1 MTDANEITHALRL
14 WFQPGDVFEVR
25 VLDAISADYR
35 REHIESGYFDY
46 EHISAVPEAL
56 KRLLSFRGV
65 YVTVNPVN
73 PDLLARAVN
82 RLRPAGR
89 NPTTA
94 DTDIVRRRW
103 LLIDCDPR
111 RASGV
116 SSSNAEHDFALAKAR
131 EIRDGLSSLGWA
143 DPIMTDS
150 GNGAQLMYRID
161 LPADDGELVRR
172 VIGEIAKAS
181 SEQVAIDTSVHNP
194 ARIWRLPGTM
204 NCKGD
209 SIPERPHRMARIL
222 EEPQDIVPVS
232 RKQMQDIVSYQ
243 SEDTQTDVPDD
254 EWKHTMPAFD
264 LDSWIAQYCPEL
276 GSPQP
281 WKGGRK
287 WIFPVCPFNE
297 AHTNKSAVLIQ
308 EPSGAVAFKCH
319 HNGCSGND
327 WRALRELREPGCYD
341 RREEAS
347 SDVDLSGILKRKP
360 EVEIVL
366 PPEPEIFRPWR
377 EISSSDIREMLK
389 GTYLGELTSI
399 YSCVTRPPLPV
410 EASLLKAIVTVACCL
425 TGEASVEELQRRN
438 GTLGGLR
445 LIGADRAKLK
455 INTAGGQVCNVY
467 AMLVANS
474 ASGKDIGNLIGKFA
488 RMNNPSIRLT
498 DGDPVM
504 PDWNLGTSAS
514 AEGLA
519 KVLTRKPN
527 GLLVISEMANWLDP
541 HHWQNK
547 ATSFLTEAF
556 GQGYYDQNF
565 SDRGRCVSSRSVDY
579 CCPNIIANIQPR
591 VFGELADIQNI
602 YTGFLGRF
610 IFAVMPEFYGNPA
623 RFDSADLL
631 EQMRVIVDIFLR
643 KKGVVEVEEEYADE
657 IQKVF
662 LGKCDPK
669 LNPSWRRLCCEYYPR
684 FMVMLSVN
692 HGIKSQ
698 GESVIITDEA
708 KSKARML
715 TLWFFAQAEK
725 VLGDIMDCDSRSREM
740 EQKLK
745 RIFEIIRDQDRGDG
759 VLTSTISHCA
769 SGSGTTSSDRCKL
782 LAELIERGWISQ
794 ENNRFMVLNPPPGM
808 GKTKLRKK

>member
-1 MTDANEITHALRL
+1 MTDANEIIHALRL
-14 WFQPGDVFEVR
+14 WFQAGDVFEVR
-25 VLDAISADYR
+25 VLDAVSADYR

-116 SSSNAEHDFALAKAR
+116 SSSNAEHESALAKAR
-131 EIRDGLSSLGWA
+131 EIRDGLSSLGWP

-222 EEPQDIVPVS
+222 DEPQDIVSVS
-232 RKQMQDIVSYQ
+232 REQMQDIVSYQ

-341 RREEAS
+341 RREEVS
-347 SDVDLSGILKRKP
+347 SDVDLSGILKPNRIEKQEKEAPLFPNPGPVPDKLLSIPGFIDDVVKLSMQSAPYPNRVLSFTGALALLAFLVGRKVQDKRDNRSNIYLIALADSGTGKDHP
-360 EVEIVL
+360 RKVNFNIAFRAGVAGAIGDAFASGEGLEDAL
-366 PPEPEIFRPWR
+366 FMHPSMLFQADEFDCIFNT
-377 EISSSDIREMLK
+377 LK
-389 GTYLGELTSI
+389 YSKDNRAESI
-399 YSCVTRPPLPV
+399 N
-410 EASLLKAIVTVACCL
+410 EKLLK
-425 TGEASVEELQRRN
+425 
-438 GTLGGLR
+438 
-445 LIGADRAKLK
+445 
-455 INTAGGQVCNVY
+455 
-467 AMLVANS
+467 
-474 ASGKDIGNLIGKFA
+474 
-488 RMNNPSIRLT
+488 
-498 DGDPVM
+498 
-504 PDWNLGTSAS
+504 
-514 AEGLA
+514 
-519 KVLTRKPN
+519 
-527 GLLVISEMANWLDP
+527 
-541 HHWQNK
+541 
-547 ATSFLTEAF
+547 
-556 GQGYYDQNF
+556 
-565 SDRGRCVSSRSVDY
+565 
-579 CCPNIIANIQPR
+579 
-591 VFGELADIQNI
+591 
-602 YTGFLGRF
+602 
-610 IFAVMPEFYGNPA
+610 FYGASNTIYP
-623 RFDSADLL
+623 
-631 EQMRVIVDIFLR
+631 LR
-643 KKGVVEVEEEYADE
+643 KKASAKKKDGTVHEIAHIVNPNLVLLGTAIPQYFYESLSRRVLENGLVARCIIVEAGKRGEAGNPQPITPSDSLIRAATYLANLDVNGNLTNEYPKPLIITETPEATAALREVQQECDRRYNFYE
-657 IQKVF
+657 AQNEGAAKALWARAHEKV
-662 LGKCDPK
+662 CK
-669 LNPSWRRLCCEYYPR
+669 LA
-684 FMVMLSVN
+684 ML
-692 HGIKSQ
+692 HGIS
-698 GESVIITDEA
+698 SNVYNPLITD
-708 KSKARML
+708 KSVKWAWKFIDHLTQRML
-715 TLWFFAQAEK
+715 YMADRYVYENIFDEK
-725 VLGDIMDCDSRSREM
+725 CQRAIR
-740 EQKLK
+740 KLQEHGG
-745 RIFEIIRDQDRGDG
+745 R
-759 VLTSTISHCA
+759 LSH
-769 SGSGTTSSDRCKL
+769 SKL
-782 LAELIERGWISQ
+782 LRLLHESADSMKKIAETLQ
-794 ENNRFMVLNPPPGM
+794 EKGTVQVEYDSSVRPAAKIYRLVE
-808 GKTKLRKK
+808 

>member
-1 MTDANEITHALRL
+1 MTDANEIIHALRL
-14 WFQPGDVFEVR
+14 WFQAGDVFEVR
-25 VLDAISADYR
+25 VLDAVSADYR

-116 SSSNAEHDFALAKAR
+116 SSSNAEHESALAKAR
-131 EIRDGLSSLGWA
+131 EIRDGLSSLGWP

-150 GNGAQLMYRID
+150 GNGAQLMYRIE

-222 EEPQDIVPVS
+222 EEPQDIVSVS
-232 RKQMQDIVSYQ
+232 LKQMQDIVSYQ
-243 SEDTQTDVPDD
+243 NKDPQTDVPDD

-341 RREEAS
+341 RREEAN
-347 SDVDLSGILKRKP
+347 SDVDLSGILKPNRIEKQEKEAPLFPNPGPVPDKLLSIPGFIDDVVKLSMQSAPYPNRVLSFTGALALLAFLVGRKVQDKRDNRSNIYLIALADSGTGKDHP
-360 EVEIVL
+360 RKVNFNIAFRAGVAGAIGDAFASGEGLEDAL
-366 PPEPEIFRPWR
+366 FMHPSMLFQADEFDCIFNT
-377 EISSSDIREMLK
+377 LK
-389 GTYLGELTSI
+389 YSKDNRAESI
-399 YSCVTRPPLPV
+399 N
-410 EASLLKAIVTVACCL
+410 EKLLK
-425 TGEASVEELQRRN
+425 
-438 GTLGGLR
+438 
-445 LIGADRAKLK
+445 
-455 INTAGGQVCNVY
+455 
-467 AMLVANS
+467 
-474 ASGKDIGNLIGKFA
+474 
-488 RMNNPSIRLT
+488 
-498 DGDPVM
+498 
-504 PDWNLGTSAS
+504 
-514 AEGLA
+514 
-519 KVLTRKPN
+519 
-527 GLLVISEMANWLDP
+527 
-541 HHWQNK
+541 
-547 ATSFLTEAF
+547 
-556 GQGYYDQNF
+556 
-565 SDRGRCVSSRSVDY
+565 
-579 CCPNIIANIQPR
+579 
-591 VFGELADIQNI
+591 
-602 YTGFLGRF
+602 
-610 IFAVMPEFYGNPA
+610 FYGASNTIYP
-623 RFDSADLL
+623 
-631 EQMRVIVDIFLR
+631 LR
-643 KKGVVEVEEEYADE
+643 KKASAKKKDGTVHEIAHIVNPNLVLLGTAIPQYFYESLSRRVLENGLVARCIIVEAGKRGEAGNPQPITPSDSLIRAATYLANLDVNGNLTNEYPKPLIITETPEATAALREVQQECDRRYNFYEAQNEGAAKALWARAHEKVCKLAMLHGISGNVYNPLITDKSVKWAWKFIDHLTRRMLYMADSYVYENVFDEKCQKVIRMLREHGGRIKHAKLLNRFHDSLDNLKKVVETLME
-657 IQKVF
+657 Q
-662 LGKCDPK
+662 
-669 LNPSWRRLCCEYYPR
+669 
-684 FMVMLSVN
+684 
-692 HGIKSQ
+692 GI
-698 GESVIITDEA
+698 
-708 KSKARML
+708 L
-715 TLWFFAQAEK
+715 TY
-725 VLGDIMDCDSRSREM
+725 EM
-740 EQKLK
+740 EATKTRPSK
-745 RIFEIIRDQDRGDG
+745 VY
-759 VLTSTISHCA
+759 VL
-769 SGSGTTSSDRCKL
+769 L
-782 LAELIERGWISQ
+782 E
-794 ENNRFMVLNPPPGM
+794 
-808 GKTKLRKK
+808 

>member
-1 MTDANEITHALRL
+1 MTDANEIIHALRL
-14 WFQPGDVFEVR
+14 WFQAGDVFEVR
-25 VLDAISADYR
+25 VLDAVSADYR

-116 SSSNAEHDFALAKAR
+116 SSSNAEHESALAKAR

-161 LPADDGELVRR
+161 LPADDDELVRR
-172 VIGEIAKAS
+172 VIDEIAKAS

-222 EEPQDIVPVS
+222 EEPQDIVLVS
-232 RKQMQDIVSYQ
+232 REQMQDIVSHQ
-243 SEDTQTDVPDD
+243 SEDTQTDLPDD

-264 LDSWIAQYCPEL
+264 LDSWITQYCPEL

-341 RREEAS
+341 RREEAN
-347 SDVDLSGILKRKP
+347 SDVDLSGILKPNRIEKQEKEAPLFPNPGPVPDKLLSIPGFIDDVVKLSMQSAPYPNRVLSFTGALALLAFLVGRKVQDKRDNRSNIYLIALADSGTGKDHP
-360 EVEIVL
+360 RKVNFNIAFRAGVAGAIGDAFASGEGLEDAL
-366 PPEPEIFRPWR
+366 FMHPSMLFQADEFDCIFNT
-377 EISSSDIREMLK
+377 LK
-389 GTYLGELTSI
+389 YSKDNRAESI
-399 YSCVTRPPLPV
+399 N
-410 EASLLKAIVTVACCL
+410 EKLLK
-425 TGEASVEELQRRN
+425 
-438 GTLGGLR
+438 
-445 LIGADRAKLK
+445 
-455 INTAGGQVCNVY
+455 
-467 AMLVANS
+467 
-474 ASGKDIGNLIGKFA
+474 
-488 RMNNPSIRLT
+488 
-498 DGDPVM
+498 
-504 PDWNLGTSAS
+504 
-514 AEGLA
+514 
-519 KVLTRKPN
+519 
-527 GLLVISEMANWLDP
+527 
-541 HHWQNK
+541 
-547 ATSFLTEAF
+547 
-556 GQGYYDQNF
+556 
-565 SDRGRCVSSRSVDY
+565 
-579 CCPNIIANIQPR
+579 
-591 VFGELADIQNI
+591 
-602 YTGFLGRF
+602 
-610 IFAVMPEFYGNPA
+610 FYGASNTIYP
-623 RFDSADLL
+623 
-631 EQMRVIVDIFLR
+631 LR
-643 KKGVVEVEEEYADE
+643 KKASAKKKDGTVHEIAHIVNPNLVLLGTAIPQYFYESLSRRVLENGLVARCIIVEAGKRGEAGNPQPITPSDSLIRAATYLANLDVNGNLTNEYPKPLIITETPEATAALREVQQECDRRYNFYEAQNEGAAKALWARAHEKVCKLAMLHGISGNVYNPLITDKSVKWAWKFIDHLTRRMLYMADSYVYENVFDEKCQKVIRMLREHGGRIKHAKLLNRFHDSLDNLKKVVETLME
-657 IQKVF
+657 Q
-662 LGKCDPK
+662 
-669 LNPSWRRLCCEYYPR
+669 
-684 FMVMLSVN
+684 
-692 HGIKSQ
+692 GI
-698 GESVIITDEA
+698 
-708 KSKARML
+708 L
-715 TLWFFAQAEK
+715 TY
-725 VLGDIMDCDSRSREM
+725 EM
-740 EQKLK
+740 EATKTRPSK
-745 RIFEIIRDQDRGDG
+745 VY
-759 VLTSTISHCA
+759 VL
-769 SGSGTTSSDRCKL
+769 L
-782 LAELIERGWISQ
+782 E
-794 ENNRFMVLNPPPGM
+794 
-808 GKTKLRKK
+808 

>member
-14 WFQPGDVFEVR
+14 WFQAGDVFEVR
-25 VLDAISADYR
+25 VLDAVSADYR

-116 SSSNAEHDFALAKAR
+116 SSSNSEHESALAKAR
-131 EIRDGLSSLGWA
+131 EIRDGLSSLGWP

-232 RKQMQDIVSYQ
+232 LKQMQDIVSHQ

-341 RREEAS
+341 RREEAN
-347 SDVDLSGILKRKP
+347 SDVDLSGILKPNRIEKQEKEAPLFPNPGPVPDKLLSIPGFIDDVVKLSMQSAPYPNRVLSFTGALALLAFLVGRKVQDKRDNRSNIYLIALADSGTGKDHP
-360 EVEIVL
+360 RKVNFNIAFRAGVAGAIGDAFASGEGLEDAL
-366 PPEPEIFRPWR
+366 FMHPSMLFQADEFDCIFNT
-377 EISSSDIREMLK
+377 LK
-389 GTYLGELTSI
+389 YSKDNRAESI
-399 YSCVTRPPLPV
+399 N
-410 EASLLKAIVTVACCL
+410 EKLLK
-425 TGEASVEELQRRN
+425 
-438 GTLGGLR
+438 
-445 LIGADRAKLK
+445 
-455 INTAGGQVCNVY
+455 
-467 AMLVANS
+467 
-474 ASGKDIGNLIGKFA
+474 
-488 RMNNPSIRLT
+488 
-498 DGDPVM
+498 
-504 PDWNLGTSAS
+504 
-514 AEGLA
+514 
-519 KVLTRKPN
+519 
-527 GLLVISEMANWLDP
+527 
-541 HHWQNK
+541 
-547 ATSFLTEAF
+547 
-556 GQGYYDQNF
+556 
-565 SDRGRCVSSRSVDY
+565 
-579 CCPNIIANIQPR
+579 
-591 VFGELADIQNI
+591 
-602 YTGFLGRF
+602 
-610 IFAVMPEFYGNPA
+610 FYGASNTIYP
-623 RFDSADLL
+623 
-631 EQMRVIVDIFLR
+631 LR
-643 KKGVVEVEEEYADE
+643 KKASAKKKDGTVHEIAHIVNPNLVLLGTAIPQYFYESLSRRVLENGLVARCIIVEAGKRGEAGNPQPITPSDSLIRAATYLANLDVNGNLTNEYPKPLIITETPEATAALREVQQECDRRYNFYEAQNEGAAKALWARAHEKVCKLAMLHGISGNVYNPLITEKSVRWAWKFIDHLTRRMLYMADSYVYENVFDEKCQKVIRMLREHGGRIKHAKLLNRFHDSLDNLKKVVETLME
-657 IQKVF
+657 Q
-662 LGKCDPK
+662 
-669 LNPSWRRLCCEYYPR
+669 
-684 FMVMLSVN
+684 
-692 HGIKSQ
+692 GI
-698 GESVIITDEA
+698 
-708 KSKARML
+708 L
-715 TLWFFAQAEK
+715 TY
-725 VLGDIMDCDSRSREM
+725 EM
-740 EQKLK
+740 EATKTRPSK
-745 RIFEIIRDQDRGDG
+745 VY
-759 VLTSTISHCA
+759 VL
-769 SGSGTTSSDRCKL
+769 L
-782 LAELIERGWISQ
+782 E
-794 ENNRFMVLNPPPGM
+794 
-808 GKTKLRKK
+808 

>member
-1 MTDANEITHALRL
+1 MTDANEIIHALRL
-14 WFQPGDVFEVR
+14 WFQAGDVFEVR
-25 VLDAISADYR
+25 VLDAVSADYR

-116 SSSNAEHDFALAKAR
+116 SSSNAEHESALAKAR
-131 EIRDGLSSLGWA
+131 EIRDGLSSLGWP

-209 SIPERPHRMARIL
+209 SIPERPHRMARSL
-222 EEPQDIVPVS
+222 DEPQDIVSVS
-232 RKQMQDIVSYQ
+232 REQMQDIVSYQ

-341 RREEAS
+341 RREEVS
-347 SDVDLSGILKRKP
+347 SDVDLSGILKPNRIEKQEKEAPLFPNPGPVPDKLLSIPGFIDDVVKLSMQSAPYPNRVLSFTGALALLAFLVGRKVQDKRDNRSNIYLIALADSGTGKDHP
-360 EVEIVL
+360 RKVNFNIAFRAGVAGAIGDAFASGEGLEDAL
-366 PPEPEIFRPWR
+366 FMHPSMLFQADEFDCIFNT
-377 EISSSDIREMLK
+377 LK
-389 GTYLGELTSI
+389 YSKDNRAESI
-399 YSCVTRPPLPV
+399 N
-410 EASLLKAIVTVACCL
+410 EKLLK
-425 TGEASVEELQRRN
+425 
-438 GTLGGLR
+438 
-445 LIGADRAKLK
+445 
-455 INTAGGQVCNVY
+455 
-467 AMLVANS
+467 
-474 ASGKDIGNLIGKFA
+474 
-488 RMNNPSIRLT
+488 
-498 DGDPVM
+498 
-504 PDWNLGTSAS
+504 
-514 AEGLA
+514 
-519 KVLTRKPN
+519 
-527 GLLVISEMANWLDP
+527 
-541 HHWQNK
+541 
-547 ATSFLTEAF
+547 
-556 GQGYYDQNF
+556 
-565 SDRGRCVSSRSVDY
+565 
-579 CCPNIIANIQPR
+579 
-591 VFGELADIQNI
+591 
-602 YTGFLGRF
+602 
-610 IFAVMPEFYGNPA
+610 FYGASNTIYP
-623 RFDSADLL
+623 
-631 EQMRVIVDIFLR
+631 LR
-643 KKGVVEVEEEYADE
+643 KKASAKKKDGTVHEIAHIVNPNLVLLGTAIPQYFYESLSRRVLENGLVARCIIVEAGKRGEAGNPQPITPSDSLIRAATYLANLDVNGNLTNEYPKPLIITETPEATAALREVQQECDRRYNFYE
-657 IQKVF
+657 AQNEGAAKALWARAHEKV
-662 LGKCDPK
+662 CK
-669 LNPSWRRLCCEYYPR
+669 LA
-684 FMVMLSVN
+684 ML
-692 HGIKSQ
+692 HGIS
-698 GESVIITDEA
+698 SNVYNPLITD
-708 KSKARML
+708 KSVKWAWKFIDHLTQRML
-715 TLWFFAQAEK
+715 YMADRYVYENIFDEK
-725 VLGDIMDCDSRSREM
+725 CQRAIR
-740 EQKLK
+740 KLQEHGG
-745 RIFEIIRDQDRGDG
+745 R
-759 VLTSTISHCA
+759 LSH
-769 SGSGTTSSDRCKL
+769 SKL
-782 LAELIERGWISQ
+782 LRLLHESADSMKKIAETLQ
-794 ENNRFMVLNPPPGM
+794 EKGTVQVEYDSSVRPAAKIYRLVE
-808 GKTKLRKK
+808 

>member
-14 WFQPGDVFEVR
+14 WFQAGDVFEVR
-25 VLDAISADYR
+25 VLDAVSADYR

-116 SSSNAEHDFALAKAR
+116 SSSNAEHESALAKAR
-131 EIRDGLSSLGWA
+131 EIRDGLSSLGWT

-222 EEPQDIVPVS
+222 DEPQDIVSVS
-232 RKQMQDIVSYQ
+232 REQMQDIVSYQ

-297 AHTNKSAVLIQ
+297 AHTNKSAVLIH

-347 SDVDLSGILKRKP
+347 SDVDLSGILKPNRIEKQEKEAPLFPNPGPVPDKLLSIPGFIDDVVKLSMQSAPYPNRVLSFTGALALLAFLVGRKVQDKRDNRSNIYLIALADSGTGKDHP
-360 EVEIVL
+360 RKVNFNIAFRAGVAGAIGDAFASGEGLEDAL
-366 PPEPEIFRPWR
+366 FMHPSMLFQADEFDCIFNT
-377 EISSSDIREMLK
+377 LK
-389 GTYLGELTSI
+389 YSKDNRAESI
-399 YSCVTRPPLPV
+399 N
-410 EASLLKAIVTVACCL
+410 EKLLK
-425 TGEASVEELQRRN
+425 
-438 GTLGGLR
+438 
-445 LIGADRAKLK
+445 
-455 INTAGGQVCNVY
+455 
-467 AMLVANS
+467 
-474 ASGKDIGNLIGKFA
+474 
-488 RMNNPSIRLT
+488 
-498 DGDPVM
+498 
-504 PDWNLGTSAS
+504 
-514 AEGLA
+514 
-519 KVLTRKPN
+519 
-527 GLLVISEMANWLDP
+527 
-541 HHWQNK
+541 
-547 ATSFLTEAF
+547 
-556 GQGYYDQNF
+556 
-565 SDRGRCVSSRSVDY
+565 
-579 CCPNIIANIQPR
+579 
-591 VFGELADIQNI
+591 
-602 YTGFLGRF
+602 
-610 IFAVMPEFYGNPA
+610 FYGASNTIYP
-623 RFDSADLL
+623 
-631 EQMRVIVDIFLR
+631 LR
-643 KKGVVEVEEEYADE
+643 KKASAKKKDGTVHEIAHIVNPNLVLLGTAIPQYFYESLSRRVLENGLVARCVIVEAGKRGEAGNPQPITPSDSLIRAATYLANLDVNGNLTNEYPKPLIITETPEATAALREVQLECDRRYNFYE
-657 IQKVF
+657 AQNEGAAKALWARAHEKV
-662 LGKCDPK
+662 CK
-669 LNPSWRRLCCEYYPR
+669 LA
-684 FMVMLSVN
+684 ML
-692 HGIKSQ
+692 HGISGNVYNPLITEKSVRWAWKFIDHLTQ
-698 GESVIITDEA
+698 
-708 KSKARML
+708 RML
-715 TLWFFAQAEK
+715 YMADRYVYENIFDEK
-725 VLGDIMDCDSRSREM
+725 CQRAIR
-740 EQKLK
+740 KLQEHGG
-745 RIFEIIRDQDRGDG
+745 R
-759 VLTSTISHCA
+759 LPHS
-769 SGSGTTSSDRCKL
+769 KL
-782 LAELIERGWISQ
+782 LRLLHESADSMKKIAETLQ
-794 ENNRFMVLNPPPGM
+794 EKGTVLVEYDSSVRPAA
-808 GKTKLRKK
+808 KIYRLVE

>member
-14 WFQPGDVFEVR
+14 WFQVGDVFEVR
-25 VLDAISADYR
+25 VLDAVSADYR

-46 EHISAVPEAL
+46 EHISDVPEAL

-116 SSSNAEHDFALAKAR
+116 SSSNAEHESALAKAR

-222 EEPQDIVPVS
+222 EEPQDIVSVS
-232 RKQMQDIVSYQ
+232 REQMQDIVSYQ

-341 RREEAS
+341 RREEAN
-347 SDVDLSGILKRKP
+347 SDVDLSGILKPNRIEKQEKEAPLFPNPGPVPDKLLSIPGFIDDVVKLSMQSAPYPNRVLSFTGALALLAFLVGRKVQDKRDNRSNIYLIALADSGTGKDHP
-360 EVEIVL
+360 RKVNFNIAFRAGVAGAIGDAFASGEGLEDAL
-366 PPEPEIFRPWR
+366 FMHPSMLFQADEFDCIFNT
-377 EISSSDIREMLK
+377 LK
-389 GTYLGELTSI
+389 YSKDNRAESI
-399 YSCVTRPPLPV
+399 N
-410 EASLLKAIVTVACCL
+410 EKLLK
-425 TGEASVEELQRRN
+425 
-438 GTLGGLR
+438 
-445 LIGADRAKLK
+445 
-455 INTAGGQVCNVY
+455 
-467 AMLVANS
+467 
-474 ASGKDIGNLIGKFA
+474 
-488 RMNNPSIRLT
+488 
-498 DGDPVM
+498 
-504 PDWNLGTSAS
+504 
-514 AEGLA
+514 
-519 KVLTRKPN
+519 
-527 GLLVISEMANWLDP
+527 
-541 HHWQNK
+541 
-547 ATSFLTEAF
+547 
-556 GQGYYDQNF
+556 
-565 SDRGRCVSSRSVDY
+565 
-579 CCPNIIANIQPR
+579 
-591 VFGELADIQNI
+591 
-602 YTGFLGRF
+602 
-610 IFAVMPEFYGNPA
+610 FYGASNTIYP
-623 RFDSADLL
+623 
-631 EQMRVIVDIFLR
+631 LR
-643 KKGVVEVEEEYADE
+643 KKASAKKKDGTVHEIAHIVNPNLVLLGTAIPQYFYESLSRRVLENGLVARCIIVEAGKRGEAGNPQPITPSDSLIRAATYLANLDVNGNLTNEYPKPLIITETPEATAALREVQQECDRRYNFYE
-657 IQKVF
+657 AQNEGAAKALWARAHEKV
-662 LGKCDPK
+662 CK
-669 LNPSWRRLCCEYYPR
+669 LA
-684 FMVMLSVN
+684 ML
-692 HGIKSQ
+692 HGIS
-698 GESVIITDEA
+698 GNVYNPLITD
-708 KSKARML
+708 KSVKWAWKFIDHLTQRML
-715 TLWFFAQAEK
+715 YMADRYVYENIFDEK
-725 VLGDIMDCDSRSREM
+725 CQRAIR
-740 EQKLK
+740 KLQEHGG
-745 RIFEIIRDQDRGDG
+745 R
-759 VLTSTISHCA
+759 LSH
-769 SGSGTTSSDRCKL
+769 SKL
-782 LAELIERGWISQ
+782 LRLLHESADSMKKIAETLQ
-794 ENNRFMVLNPPPGM
+794 EKGTVQVEYDSSVRPAAKIYRLVE
-808 GKTKLRKK
+808 

>member
-1 MTDANEITHALRL
+1 MTDANEIIHALRL
-14 WFQPGDVFEVR
+14 WFQAGDVFEVR
-25 VLDAISADYR
+25 VLDAVSADYR

-103 LLIDCDPR
+103 LLIDCDPK

-116 SSSNAEHDFALAKAR
+116 SSSNAEHESALAKAR
-131 EIRDGLSSLGWA
+131 EIRDGLSSLGWP

-161 LPADDGELVRR
+161 LPADDGELVCR

-222 EEPQDIVPVS
+222 EEPQDIVSVS
-232 RKQMQDIVSYQ
+232 WEQMQDIVSYQ

-341 RREEAS
+341 RREVAN
-347 SDVDLSGILKRKP
+347 SDVDLSGILKPNRIEKQEKEAPLFPNPGPVPDKLLSIPGFIDDVVKLSMQSAPYPNRVLSFTGALALLAFLVGRKVQDKRDNRSNIYLIALADSGTGKDHP
-360 EVEIVL
+360 RKVNFNIAFRAGVAGAIGDAFASGEGLEDAL
-366 PPEPEIFRPWR
+366 FMHPSMLFQADEFDCIFNT
-377 EISSSDIREMLK
+377 LK
-389 GTYLGELTSI
+389 YSKDNRAESI
-399 YSCVTRPPLPV
+399 N
-410 EASLLKAIVTVACCL
+410 EKLLK
-425 TGEASVEELQRRN
+425 
-438 GTLGGLR
+438 
-445 LIGADRAKLK
+445 
-455 INTAGGQVCNVY
+455 
-467 AMLVANS
+467 
-474 ASGKDIGNLIGKFA
+474 
-488 RMNNPSIRLT
+488 
-498 DGDPVM
+498 
-504 PDWNLGTSAS
+504 
-514 AEGLA
+514 
-519 KVLTRKPN
+519 
-527 GLLVISEMANWLDP
+527 
-541 HHWQNK
+541 
-547 ATSFLTEAF
+547 
-556 GQGYYDQNF
+556 
-565 SDRGRCVSSRSVDY
+565 
-579 CCPNIIANIQPR
+579 
-591 VFGELADIQNI
+591 
-602 YTGFLGRF
+602 
-610 IFAVMPEFYGNPA
+610 FYGASNTIYP
-623 RFDSADLL
+623 
-631 EQMRVIVDIFLR
+631 LR
-643 KKGVVEVEEEYADE
+643 KKASAKKKDGTVHEIAHIVNPNLVLLGTAIPQYFYESLSRRVLENGLVARCVIVEAGKRGEAGNPQPITPSDSLIRAATYLANLDVNGNLTNEYPKPLIITETPEATAALREVQLECDRRYNFYE
-657 IQKVF
+657 AQNEGAAKALWARAHEKV
-662 LGKCDPK
+662 CK
-669 LNPSWRRLCCEYYPR
+669 LA
-684 FMVMLSVN
+684 ML
-692 HGIKSQ
+692 HGISSNVYNPLISEKSVRWAWKFIDHLTQ
-698 GESVIITDEA
+698 
-708 KSKARML
+708 RML
-715 TLWFFAQAEK
+715 YMADRYVYENIFDEK
-725 VLGDIMDCDSRSREM
+725 CQRAIR
-740 EQKLK
+740 KLQEHGG
-745 RIFEIIRDQDRGDG
+745 R
-759 VLTSTISHCA
+759 LSH
-769 SGSGTTSSDRCKL
+769 SKL
-782 LAELIERGWISQ
+782 LRLLHESADSMKKIAETLQ
-794 ENNRFMVLNPPPGM
+794 EKGTVQVEYDSSVRPAAKIYRLVE
-808 GKTKLRKK
+808 

>member
-1 MTDANEITHALRL
+1 MENAMTDANEITHALRL
-14 WFQPGDVFEVR
+14 WFQAGDVFEVR

-116 SSSNAEHDFALAKAR
+116 SSSNAEHESALAKAR
-131 EIRDGLSSLGWA
+131 EIRDGLSSLGWP

-222 EEPQDIVPVS
+222 EEPQDIVSVS
-232 RKQMQDIVSYQ
+232 RGQMQDIVSYQ

-254 EWKHTMPAFD
+254 DWKHTMPAFD

-341 RREEAS
+341 RREEAN
-347 SDVDLSGILKRKP
+347 SDVDLSGILKPNKIEKQEKEAPLFPNPGPVPDKLLSIPGFIDDVVKLSMQSAPYPNRVLSFTGALALLAFLVGRKVQDKRDNRSNIYLIALADSGTGKDHP
-360 EVEIVL
+360 RKVNFNIAFRAGVAGAIGDAFASGEGLEDAL
-366 PPEPEIFRPWR
+366 FMHPSMLFQADEFDCIFNT
-377 EISSSDIREMLK
+377 LK
-389 GTYLGELTSI
+389 YSKDNRAESI
-399 YSCVTRPPLPV
+399 N
-410 EASLLKAIVTVACCL
+410 EKLLK
-425 TGEASVEELQRRN
+425 
-438 GTLGGLR
+438 
-445 LIGADRAKLK
+445 
-455 INTAGGQVCNVY
+455 
-467 AMLVANS
+467 
-474 ASGKDIGNLIGKFA
+474 
-488 RMNNPSIRLT
+488 
-498 DGDPVM
+498 
-504 PDWNLGTSAS
+504 
-514 AEGLA
+514 
-519 KVLTRKPN
+519 
-527 GLLVISEMANWLDP
+527 
-541 HHWQNK
+541 
-547 ATSFLTEAF
+547 
-556 GQGYYDQNF
+556 
-565 SDRGRCVSSRSVDY
+565 
-579 CCPNIIANIQPR
+579 
-591 VFGELADIQNI
+591 
-602 YTGFLGRF
+602 
-610 IFAVMPEFYGNPA
+610 FYGASNTIYP
-623 RFDSADLL
+623 
-631 EQMRVIVDIFLR
+631 LR
-643 KKGVVEVEEEYADE
+643 KKASAKKKDGTVHEIAHIVNPNLVLLGTAIPQYFYESLSRRVLENGLVARCIIVEAGKRGEAGNPQPITPSDSLIRAATYLANLDVNGNLTNEYPKPLIITETPEATAALREVQQECDRRYNFYE
-657 IQKVF
+657 AQNEGAAKALWARAHEKV
-662 LGKCDPK
+662 CK
-669 LNPSWRRLCCEYYPR
+669 LA
-684 FMVMLSVN
+684 ML
-692 HGIKSQ
+692 HGISSNVYNPLITEKSVRWAWKFIDHLT
-698 GESVIITDEA
+698 G
-708 KSKARML
+708 RML
-715 TLWFFAQAEK
+715 YMANRYVYENVFDEK
-725 VLGDIMDCDSRSREM
+725 CQRVLRHITEAGGVIGHTKLLRKSRES
-740 EQKLK
+740 
-745 RIFEIIRDQDRGDG
+745 FEVFKKIIDTLREN
-759 VLTSTISHCA
+759 
-769 SGSGTTSSDRCKL
+769 GS
-782 LAELIERGWISQ
+782 IEI
-794 ENNRFMVLNPPPGM
+794 EIDK
-808 GKTKLRKK
+808 GKTKPMRIYHLICE

>member
-1 MTDANEITHALRL
+1 MTDANEIIHALRL
-14 WFQPGDVFEVR
+14 WFQAGDVFEVR
-25 VLDAISADYR
+25 VLDAVSADYR

-116 SSSNAEHDFALAKAR
+116 SSSNSEHESALAKAR
-131 EIRDGLSSLGWA
+131 EIRDGLSSLGW
-143 DPIMTDS
+143 PKPVLTDS

-222 EEPQDIVPVS
+222 DEPQDIVSVS
-232 RKQMQDIVSYQ
+232 REQMQDIVSYQ
-243 SEDTQTDVPDD
+243 SEDTQTDGPDD

-327 WRALRELREPGCYD
+327 WRALRELREPGCCE
-341 RREEAS
+341 RHES
-347 SDVDLSGILKRKP
+347 TLPDVDISGILSQKP
-360 EVEIVL
+360 KNIPFVEIA
-366 PPEPEIFRPWR
+366 E
-377 EISSSDIREMLK
+377 
-389 GTYLGELTSI
+389 
-399 YSCVTRPPLPV
+399 PV
-410 EASLLKAIVTVACCL
+410 ESSEPSWRKLGDGDVLKAID
-425 TGEASVEELQRRN
+425 
-438 GTLGGLR
+438 GTLFGRLCRYFCSVSEPALPIAVGIAKSLTLCGAALSRPRSASPSAMAKMRAQGNIAGQIGIGPLLGLNM
-445 LIGADRAKLK
+445 IDTG
-455 INTAGGQVCNVY
+455 GGQIPNFY
-467 AMLVANS
+467 SILVAPS
-474 ASGKDIGNLIGKFA
+474 SSGKDIGGLLEQLAARHEWYIGDA
-488 RMNNPSIRLT
+488 
-498 DGDPVM
+498 G
-504 PDWNLGTSAS
+504 S

-519 KVLTRKPN
+519 DAFIKLPN
-527 GLLVISEMANWLDP
+527 GILSISELQPWLDVKC
-541 HHWQNK
+541 WQHN
-547 ATSFLTEAF
+547 AVPFLTKAF
-556 GQGYYDQNF
+556 NKGF
-565 SDRGRCVSSRSVDY
+565 FKSSFSSRNGHGNIRAADY
-579 CCPNIIANIQPR
+579 CYPNILACVQPDVLRKIADKSDLEN
-591 VFGELADIQNI
+591 
-602 YTGFLGRF
+602 GFLGRF
-610 IFAVMPEFYGNPA
+610 LFARMVHVLCQPNC
-623 RFDSADLL
+623 FDLQKTIDEMSLLL
-631 EQMRVIVDIFLR
+631 EAFKR
-643 KKGVVEVEEEYADE
+643 KEGIIHIEKGYSAS
-657 IQKVF
+657 
-662 LGKCDPK
+662 LGKMFSEKAPEEIDFTWK
-669 LNPSWRRLCCEYYPR
+669 RLINEYYPR
-684 FMVMLSVN
+684 FAFLLSL
-692 HGIKSQ
+692 
-698 GESVIITDEA
+698 TDDPATQRCETELKNIDWERA
-708 KSKARML
+708 EQL
-715 TLWFFAQAEK
+715 VLWFFANAERLLLNIEDRNVDSRIRARETLLEK
-725 VLGDIMDCDSRSREM
+725 VCRKIQRLDRGNGVTIRDISISGIRNSNAKERREAIAELTDRGIIVSLGDGRYKIDHCPPEWSDC
-740 EQKLK
+740 
-745 RIFEIIRDQDRGDG
+745 
-759 VLTSTISHCA
+759 
-769 SGSGTTSSDRCKL
+769 
-782 LAELIERGWISQ
+782 
-794 ENNRFMVLNPPPGM
+794 
-808 GKTKLRKK
+808 

>member
-1 MTDANEITHALRL
+1 MENAMTDANEIIHALRL
-14 WFQPGDVFEVR
+14 WFQAGDVFEVR
-25 VLDAISADYR
+25 VLDAVSADYR

-116 SSSNAEHDFALAKAR
+116 SSSNSEHDFALAKAR

-161 LPADDGELVRR
+161 LPANDGELVRR

-222 EEPQDIVPVS
+222 EEPQDIVSVS
-232 RKQMQDIVSYQ
+232 WEQMQDIVSYQ

-341 RREEAS
+341 RREVAN
-347 SDVDLSGILKRKP
+347 SDVDLSGILKPNRIEKQEKEAPLFPNPGPVPDKLLSIPGFIDDVVKLSMQSAPYPNRVLSFTGALALLAFLVGRKVQDKRDNRSNIYLIALADSGTGKDHP
-360 EVEIVL
+360 RKVNFNIAFRAGVAGAIGDAFASGEGLEDAL
-366 PPEPEIFRPWR
+366 FMHPSMLFQADEFDCIFNT
-377 EISSSDIREMLK
+377 LK
-389 GTYLGELTSI
+389 YSKDNRAESI
-399 YSCVTRPPLPV
+399 N
-410 EASLLKAIVTVACCL
+410 EKLLK
-425 TGEASVEELQRRN
+425 
-438 GTLGGLR
+438 
-445 LIGADRAKLK
+445 
-455 INTAGGQVCNVY
+455 
-467 AMLVANS
+467 
-474 ASGKDIGNLIGKFA
+474 
-488 RMNNPSIRLT
+488 
-498 DGDPVM
+498 
-504 PDWNLGTSAS
+504 
-514 AEGLA
+514 
-519 KVLTRKPN
+519 
-527 GLLVISEMANWLDP
+527 
-541 HHWQNK
+541 
-547 ATSFLTEAF
+547 
-556 GQGYYDQNF
+556 
-565 SDRGRCVSSRSVDY
+565 
-579 CCPNIIANIQPR
+579 
-591 VFGELADIQNI
+591 
-602 YTGFLGRF
+602 
-610 IFAVMPEFYGNPA
+610 FYGASNTIYP
-623 RFDSADLL
+623 
-631 EQMRVIVDIFLR
+631 LR
-643 KKGVVEVEEEYADE
+643 KKASAKKKDGTVHEIAHIVNPNLVLLGTAIPQYFYESLSRRMLENGLVARCIIVEAGKRGEAGNPQPITPSDSLIRAATYLANLDVNGNLTNEYPKPLIITETPEATAALREVQQECDRRYNFYE
-657 IQKVF
+657 AQNEGAAKALWARAHEKV
-662 LGKCDPK
+662 CK
-669 LNPSWRRLCCEYYPR
+669 LA
-684 FMVMLSVN
+684 ML
-692 HGIKSQ
+692 HGISSNVYNPLISEKSVRWAWKFIDHLTQ
-698 GESVIITDEA
+698 
-708 KSKARML
+708 RML
-715 TLWFFAQAEK
+715 YMADRYVYENIFDEK
-725 VLGDIMDCDSRSREM
+725 CQRAIR
-740 EQKLK
+740 KLQEHGG
-745 RIFEIIRDQDRGDG
+745 R
-759 VLTSTISHCA
+759 LSH
-769 SGSGTTSSDRCKL
+769 SKL
-782 LAELIERGWISQ
+782 LRLLHESADSMKKIAETLQ
-794 ENNRFMVLNPPPGM
+794 EKGTVQVEYDSSVRPAAKIYRLVE
-808 GKTKLRKK
+808 

>member
-14 WFQPGDVFEVR
+14 WFQAGDVFEVR
-25 VLDAISADYR
+25 VLDAVSTDYR

-116 SSSNAEHDFALAKAR
+116 SSSNSEHESALAKAR
-131 EIRDGLSSLGWA
+131 EIRDGLSSLGWP

-222 EEPQDIVPVS
+222 DEPQDIVPVS
-232 RKQMQDIVSYQ
+232 REQMQDIVSYQ

-254 EWKHTMPAFD
+254 AWKHTMPAFD
-264 LDSWIAQYCPEL
+264 LDSWIVQYCPEL

-347 SDVDLSGILKRKP
+347 SDVDLSGILKPNRIEKQEKEAPLFPNPGPVPDKLLSIPGFIDDVVKLSMQSAPYPNRVLSFTGALALLAFLVGRKVQDKRDNRSNIYLIALADSGTGKDHP
-360 EVEIVL
+360 RKVNFNIAFRAGVAGAIGDAFASGEGLEDAL
-366 PPEPEIFRPWR
+366 FMHPSMLFQADEFDCIFNT
-377 EISSSDIREMLK
+377 LK
-389 GTYLGELTSI
+389 YSKDNRAESI
-399 YSCVTRPPLPV
+399 N
-410 EASLLKAIVTVACCL
+410 EKLLK
-425 TGEASVEELQRRN
+425 
-438 GTLGGLR
+438 
-445 LIGADRAKLK
+445 
-455 INTAGGQVCNVY
+455 
-467 AMLVANS
+467 
-474 ASGKDIGNLIGKFA
+474 
-488 RMNNPSIRLT
+488 
-498 DGDPVM
+498 
-504 PDWNLGTSAS
+504 
-514 AEGLA
+514 
-519 KVLTRKPN
+519 
-527 GLLVISEMANWLDP
+527 
-541 HHWQNK
+541 
-547 ATSFLTEAF
+547 
-556 GQGYYDQNF
+556 
-565 SDRGRCVSSRSVDY
+565 
-579 CCPNIIANIQPR
+579 
-591 VFGELADIQNI
+591 
-602 YTGFLGRF
+602 
-610 IFAVMPEFYGNPA
+610 FYGASNTIYP
-623 RFDSADLL
+623 
-631 EQMRVIVDIFLR
+631 LR
-643 KKGVVEVEEEYADE
+643 KKASAKKKDGTVHEIAHIVNPNLVLLGTAIPQYFYESLSRRVLENGLVARCVIVEAGKRGEAGNPQPITPSDSLIRAATYLANLDVNGNLTNEYPKPLIITETPEATAALREVQLECDRRYNFYE
-657 IQKVF
+657 AQNEGAAKALWARAHEKV
-662 LGKCDPK
+662 CK
-669 LNPSWRRLCCEYYPR
+669 LA
-684 FMVMLSVN
+684 ML
-692 HGIKSQ
+692 HGISGNVYNPLITEKSVRWAWKFIDHLTQ
-698 GESVIITDEA
+698 
-708 KSKARML
+708 RML
-715 TLWFFAQAEK
+715 YMADRYVYENIFDEK
-725 VLGDIMDCDSRSREM
+725 CQRAIR
-740 EQKLK
+740 KLQEHGG
-745 RIFEIIRDQDRGDG
+745 R
-759 VLTSTISHCA
+759 LPHS
-769 SGSGTTSSDRCKL
+769 KL
-782 LAELIERGWISQ
+782 LRLLHESADSMKKIAETLQ
-794 ENNRFMVLNPPPGM
+794 EKGTVQVEYDSSVRPAAKIYRLVE
-808 GKTKLRKK
+808 

>member
-14 WFQPGDVFEVR
+14 WFQAGDVFEVR
-25 VLDAISADYR
+25 VLDAVSADYR

-94 DTDIVRRRW
+94 DTDTVRRRW

-116 SSSNAEHDFALAKAR
+116 SSSNSEHESALAKAR
-131 EIRDGLSSLGWA
+131 EIRDGLSSLGW
-143 DPIMTDS
+143 PKPVLTDS

-232 RKQMQDIVSYQ
+232 LKQMQDIVSYQ
-243 SEDTQTDVPDD
+243 NEDPQTDAPDD
-254 EWKHTMPAFD
+254 DWKHTMPAFD

-341 RREEAS
+341 RREEAN
-347 SDVDLSGILKRKP
+347 SDVDLSGILKPNRIEEQEKEAPLFPNPGPIPDKLLSIPGFIDDVVMLSMQSAPYPNRVLSFTGALALLAFLVGRKVQDKRDNRSNIYLIALADSGTGKDHP
-360 EVEIVL
+360 RKVNFNIAFRAGVAGAIGDAFASGEGLEDAL
-366 PPEPEIFRPWR
+366 FMHPSMLFQADEFDCIFNT
-377 EISSSDIREMLK
+377 LK
-389 GTYLGELTSI
+389 YSKDNRAESI
-399 YSCVTRPPLPV
+399 N
-410 EASLLKAIVTVACCL
+410 EKLLK
-425 TGEASVEELQRRN
+425 
-438 GTLGGLR
+438 
-445 LIGADRAKLK
+445 
-455 INTAGGQVCNVY
+455 
-467 AMLVANS
+467 
-474 ASGKDIGNLIGKFA
+474 
-488 RMNNPSIRLT
+488 
-498 DGDPVM
+498 
-504 PDWNLGTSAS
+504 
-514 AEGLA
+514 
-519 KVLTRKPN
+519 
-527 GLLVISEMANWLDP
+527 
-541 HHWQNK
+541 
-547 ATSFLTEAF
+547 
-556 GQGYYDQNF
+556 
-565 SDRGRCVSSRSVDY
+565 
-579 CCPNIIANIQPR
+579 
-591 VFGELADIQNI
+591 
-602 YTGFLGRF
+602 
-610 IFAVMPEFYGNPA
+610 FYGASNTIYP
-623 RFDSADLL
+623 
-631 EQMRVIVDIFLR
+631 LR
-643 KKGVVEVEEEYADE
+643 KKASAKKKDGTVHEIAHIVNPNLVLLGTAIPQYFYESLSRRVLENGLVARCIIVEAGKRGEAGNPQPITPSDSLIRAATYLANLDVNGNLTNEYPKPLIITETPEATAALREVQLECDRRYNFYE
-657 IQKVF
+657 AQNEGAAKALWARAHEKV
-662 LGKCDPK
+662 CK
-669 LNPSWRRLCCEYYPR
+669 LA
-684 FMVMLSVN
+684 ML
-692 HGIKSQ
+692 HGISGNVYNPLITEKSVRWAWKFIDHLTQ
-698 GESVIITDEA
+698 
-708 KSKARML
+708 RML
-715 TLWFFAQAEK
+715 YMADRYVYENIFDEK
-725 VLGDIMDCDSRSREM
+725 CQRAIR
-740 EQKLK
+740 KLQEHGG
-745 RIFEIIRDQDRGDG
+745 R
-759 VLTSTISHCA
+759 LPHS
-769 SGSGTTSSDRCKL
+769 KL
-782 LAELIERGWISQ
+782 LRLLHESADSMKKIAETLQ
-794 ENNRFMVLNPPPGM
+794 EKGTVQVEYDSSVRPAAKIYRLVE
-808 GKTKLRKK
+808 

>member
-14 WFQPGDVFEVR
+14 WFQAGDVFEVR
-25 VLDAISADYR
+25 VLDAVSADYR

-116 SSSNAEHDFALAKAR
+116 SSSNSEHESALAKAR
-131 EIRDGLSSLGWA
+131 EIRDGLSSLGWP

-161 LPADDGELVRR
+161 LPSDDGELVRR

-222 EEPQDIVPVS
+222 YEPQDIVSVS
-232 RKQMQDIVSYQ
+232 REQMQDIVSYQ
-243 SEDTQTDVPDD
+243 SEDSQTDGPDD

-341 RREEAS
+341 RREEVN
-347 SDVDLSGILKRKP
+347 SDVDLSGILKPNRIEKQEKEAPLFPNPGPVPDKLLSIPGFIDDVVKLSMQSAPYPNRVLSFTGALALLAFLVGRKVQDKRDNRSNIYLIALADSGTGKDHP
-360 EVEIVL
+360 RKVNFNIAFRAGVAGAIGDAFASGEGLEDAL
-366 PPEPEIFRPWR
+366 FMHPSMLFQADEFDCIFNT
-377 EISSSDIREMLK
+377 LK
-389 GTYLGELTSI
+389 YSKDNRAESI
-399 YSCVTRPPLPV
+399 N
-410 EASLLKAIVTVACCL
+410 EKLLK
-425 TGEASVEELQRRN
+425 
-438 GTLGGLR
+438 
-445 LIGADRAKLK
+445 
-455 INTAGGQVCNVY
+455 
-467 AMLVANS
+467 
-474 ASGKDIGNLIGKFA
+474 
-488 RMNNPSIRLT
+488 
-498 DGDPVM
+498 
-504 PDWNLGTSAS
+504 
-514 AEGLA
+514 
-519 KVLTRKPN
+519 
-527 GLLVISEMANWLDP
+527 
-541 HHWQNK
+541 
-547 ATSFLTEAF
+547 
-556 GQGYYDQNF
+556 
-565 SDRGRCVSSRSVDY
+565 
-579 CCPNIIANIQPR
+579 
-591 VFGELADIQNI
+591 
-602 YTGFLGRF
+602 
-610 IFAVMPEFYGNPA
+610 FYGASNTIYP
-623 RFDSADLL
+623 
-631 EQMRVIVDIFLR
+631 LR
-643 KKGVVEVEEEYADE
+643 KKASAKKKDGTVHEIAHIVNPNLVLLGTAIPQYFYESLSRRVLENGLVARCVIVEAGKRGEAGNPQPITPSDSLIRAATYLANLDVNGNLTNEYPKPLIITETPEATAALREVQQECDRRYNFYE
-657 IQKVF
+657 AQNEGAAKALWARAHEKV
-662 LGKCDPK
+662 CK
-669 LNPSWRRLCCEYYPR
+669 LA
-684 FMVMLSVN
+684 ML
-692 HGIKSQ
+692 HGISGNVYNPLITEKSVRWAWKFIDHLT
-698 GESVIITDEA
+698 G
-708 KSKARML
+708 RML
-715 TLWFFAQAEK
+715 YMANRYVYENVFDEK
-725 VLGDIMDCDSRSREM
+725 CQRVLRHITEAGGVIGHTKLLRKSRES
-740 EQKLK
+740 
-745 RIFEIIRDQDRGDG
+745 FEVFKKIIDTLREN
-759 VLTSTISHCA
+759 
-769 SGSGTTSSDRCKL
+769 GS
-782 LAELIERGWISQ
+782 IEI
-794 ENNRFMVLNPPPGM
+794 EIDK
-808 GKTKLRKK
+808 GKTKPMRIYHLICE

>member
-14 WFQPGDVFEVR
+14 WFQAGDVFEVR
-25 VLDAISADYR
+25 VLDAVSADYR

-103 LLIDCDPR
+103 LLIDCDPK

-116 SSSNAEHDFALAKAR
+116 SSSNSEHESALAKAR
-131 EIRDGLSSLGWA
+131 EIRDGLSSLGWP

-222 EEPQDIVPVS
+222 EEPQDIVSVS
-232 RKQMQDIVSYQ
+232 REQMQDIVSYQ

-264 LDSWIAQYCPEL
+264 LDAWIAQYCPEL

-341 RREEAS
+341 RREEAN
-347 SDVDLSGILKRKP
+347 SDVDLSGILKPNRIEKQEKEAPLFPNPGPVPDKLLSIPGFIDDVVKLSMQSAPYPNRVLSFTGALALLAFLVGRKVQDKRDNRSNIYLIALADSGTGKDHP
-360 EVEIVL
+360 RKVNFNIAFRAGVAGAIGDAFASGEGLEDAL
-366 PPEPEIFRPWR
+366 FMHPSMLFQADEFDCIFNT
-377 EISSSDIREMLK
+377 LK
-389 GTYLGELTSI
+389 YSKDNRAESI
-399 YSCVTRPPLPV
+399 N
-410 EASLLKAIVTVACCL
+410 EKLLK
-425 TGEASVEELQRRN
+425 
-438 GTLGGLR
+438 
-445 LIGADRAKLK
+445 
-455 INTAGGQVCNVY
+455 
-467 AMLVANS
+467 
-474 ASGKDIGNLIGKFA
+474 
-488 RMNNPSIRLT
+488 
-498 DGDPVM
+498 
-504 PDWNLGTSAS
+504 
-514 AEGLA
+514 
-519 KVLTRKPN
+519 
-527 GLLVISEMANWLDP
+527 
-541 HHWQNK
+541 
-547 ATSFLTEAF
+547 
-556 GQGYYDQNF
+556 
-565 SDRGRCVSSRSVDY
+565 
-579 CCPNIIANIQPR
+579 
-591 VFGELADIQNI
+591 
-602 YTGFLGRF
+602 
-610 IFAVMPEFYGNPA
+610 FYGASNTIYP
-623 RFDSADLL
+623 
-631 EQMRVIVDIFLR
+631 LR
-643 KKGVVEVEEEYADE
+643 KKASAKKKDGTVHEIAHIVNPNLVLLGTAIPQYFYESLSRRVLENGLVARCIIVEAGKRGEAGNPQPITPSDSLIRAATYLANLDVNGNLTNEYPKPLIITETPEATAALREVQQECDRRYNFYE
-657 IQKVF
+657 AQNEGAAKALWARAHEKV
-662 LGKCDPK
+662 CK
-669 LNPSWRRLCCEYYPR
+669 LA
-684 FMVMLSVN
+684 ML
-692 HGIKSQ
+692 HGISSNVYNPLITEKSVRWAWKFIDHLTQ
-698 GESVIITDEA
+698 
-708 KSKARML
+708 RML
-715 TLWFFAQAEK
+715 YMADRYVYENIFDEK
-725 VLGDIMDCDSRSREM
+725 CQRAIR
-740 EQKLK
+740 KLQEHGG
-745 RIFEIIRDQDRGDG
+745 R
-759 VLTSTISHCA
+759 LPHS
-769 SGSGTTSSDRCKL
+769 KL
-782 LAELIERGWISQ
+782 LRLLHESADSMKKIAETLQ
-794 ENNRFMVLNPPPGM
+794 EKGTVQVEYDSSVRPAAKIYRLAE
-808 GKTKLRKK
+808 

>member
-14 WFQPGDVFEVR
+14 WFQAGDVFEVR
-25 VLDAISADYR
+25 VLDAVSADYR

-94 DTDIVRRRW
+94 DTDIVLRRW

-116 SSSNAEHDFALAKAR
+116 SSSNAEHESALAKAR
-131 EIRDGLSSLGWA
+131 EIRDGLSSLGWP

-150 GNGAQLMYRID
+150 GNGAQLMYRIE

-222 EEPQDIVPVS
+222 EEPQDIVSVS
-232 RKQMQDIVSYQ
+232 LKQMQDIVSYQ
-243 SEDTQTDVPDD
+243 NKDPQTDVPDD

-341 RREEAS
+341 RREEAN
-347 SDVDLSGILKRKP
+347 SDVDLSGILKPNRIEKQEKEAPLFPNPGPVPDKLLSIPGFIDDVVKLSMQSAPYPNRVLSFTGALALLAFLVGRKVQDKRDNRSNIYLIALADSGTGKDHP
-360 EVEIVL
+360 RKVNFNIAFRAGVAGAIGDSFASGEGLEDAL
-366 PPEPEIFRPWR
+366 FMHPSMLFQADEFDCIFNT
-377 EISSSDIREMLK
+377 LK
-389 GTYLGELTSI
+389 YSKDNRAESI
-399 YSCVTRPPLPV
+399 N
-410 EASLLKAIVTVACCL
+410 EKLLK
-425 TGEASVEELQRRN
+425 
-438 GTLGGLR
+438 
-445 LIGADRAKLK
+445 
-455 INTAGGQVCNVY
+455 
-467 AMLVANS
+467 
-474 ASGKDIGNLIGKFA
+474 
-488 RMNNPSIRLT
+488 
-498 DGDPVM
+498 
-504 PDWNLGTSAS
+504 
-514 AEGLA
+514 
-519 KVLTRKPN
+519 
-527 GLLVISEMANWLDP
+527 
-541 HHWQNK
+541 
-547 ATSFLTEAF
+547 
-556 GQGYYDQNF
+556 
-565 SDRGRCVSSRSVDY
+565 
-579 CCPNIIANIQPR
+579 
-591 VFGELADIQNI
+591 
-602 YTGFLGRF
+602 
-610 IFAVMPEFYGNPA
+610 FYGASNTIYP
-623 RFDSADLL
+623 
-631 EQMRVIVDIFLR
+631 LR
-643 KKGVVEVEEEYADE
+643 KKASAKKKDGTVHEIAHIVNPNLVLLGTAIPQYFYESLSRRVLENGLVARCIIVEAGKRGEAGNPQPITPSDSLIRAATYLANLDVNGNLTNEYPKPLIITETPEATAALREVQQECDRRYNFYE
-657 IQKVF
+657 AQNEGAAKALWARAHEKV
-662 LGKCDPK
+662 CK
-669 LNPSWRRLCCEYYPR
+669 LA
-684 FMVMLSVN
+684 ML
-692 HGIKSQ
+692 HGIS
-698 GESVIITDEA
+698 SNVYNPLITD
-708 KSKARML
+708 KSVKWAWKFIDHLTQRML
-715 TLWFFAQAEK
+715 YMADRYVYENIFDEK
-725 VLGDIMDCDSRSREM
+725 CQRAIR
-740 EQKLK
+740 KLQEHGG
-745 RIFEIIRDQDRGDG
+745 R
-759 VLTSTISHCA
+759 LPHS
-769 SGSGTTSSDRCKL
+769 KL
-782 LAELIERGWISQ
+782 LRLLHESADSMKKIAETLQ
-794 ENNRFMVLNPPPGM
+794 EKGTVQVEYDSSVRPAAKIYRLVE
-808 GKTKLRKK
+808 

>member
-14 WFQPGDVFEVR
+14 WFQAGDVFEVR
-25 VLDAISADYR
+25 VLDAVSADYR

-116 SSSNAEHDFALAKAR
+116 SSSNAEHESALAKAR
-131 EIRDGLSSLGWA
+131 EIRDGLSSLGW
-143 DPIMTDS
+143 PKPVLTDS

-161 LPADDGELVRR
+161 LPANDGELVRR

-222 EEPQDIVPVS
+222 EEPQDIVSVS
-232 RKQMQDIVSYQ
+232 REQMQDIVSHQ

-254 EWKHTMPAFD
+254 DWKHTMPAFD

-297 AHTNKSAVLIQ
+297 AHANKSAVLIQ

-341 RREEAS
+341 RREEAN
-347 SDVDLSGILKRKP
+347 SDVDLSGILKPNRIEKQEKEAPLFPNPGPVPDKLLSIPGFIDDVVKLSMQSAPYPNRVLSFTGALALLAFLVGRKVQDKRDNRSNIYLIALADSGTGKDHP
-360 EVEIVL
+360 RKVNFNIAFRAGVAGAIGDAFASGEGLEDAL
-366 PPEPEIFRPWR
+366 FMHPSMLFQADEFDCIFNT
-377 EISSSDIREMLK
+377 LK
-389 GTYLGELTSI
+389 YSKDNRAESI
-399 YSCVTRPPLPV
+399 N
-410 EASLLKAIVTVACCL
+410 EKLLK
-425 TGEASVEELQRRN
+425 
-438 GTLGGLR
+438 
-445 LIGADRAKLK
+445 
-455 INTAGGQVCNVY
+455 
-467 AMLVANS
+467 
-474 ASGKDIGNLIGKFA
+474 
-488 RMNNPSIRLT
+488 
-498 DGDPVM
+498 
-504 PDWNLGTSAS
+504 
-514 AEGLA
+514 
-519 KVLTRKPN
+519 
-527 GLLVISEMANWLDP
+527 
-541 HHWQNK
+541 
-547 ATSFLTEAF
+547 
-556 GQGYYDQNF
+556 
-565 SDRGRCVSSRSVDY
+565 
-579 CCPNIIANIQPR
+579 
-591 VFGELADIQNI
+591 
-602 YTGFLGRF
+602 
-610 IFAVMPEFYGNPA
+610 FYGASNTIYP
-623 RFDSADLL
+623 
-631 EQMRVIVDIFLR
+631 LR
-643 KKGVVEVEEEYADE
+643 KKASAKKKDGTVHEIAHIVNPNLVLLGTAIPQYFYESLSRRVLENGLVARCIIVEAGKRGEAGNPQPITPSDSLIRAATYLANLDVNGNLTNEYPKPLIITETPEATAALREVQLECDRRYNFYE
-657 IQKVF
+657 AQNEGAAKALWARAHEKV
-662 LGKCDPK
+662 CK
-669 LNPSWRRLCCEYYPR
+669 LA
-684 FMVMLSVN
+684 ML
-692 HGIKSQ
+692 HGISSNVNNPLISEKSVRWAWKFIDHLTQ
-698 GESVIITDEA
+698 
-708 KSKARML
+708 RML
-715 TLWFFAQAEK
+715 YMADRYVYENIFDEK
-725 VLGDIMDCDSRSREM
+725 CQRAIR
-740 EQKLK
+740 KLQEHGG
-745 RIFEIIRDQDRGDG
+745 R
-759 VLTSTISHCA
+759 LPHS
-769 SGSGTTSSDRCKL
+769 KL
-782 LAELIERGWISQ
+782 LRLLHESADSMKKIAETLQ
-794 ENNRFMVLNPPPGM
+794 EKGTVQVEYDSSVRPAAKIYRLVE
-808 GKTKLRKK
+808 

>member
-1 MTDANEITHALRL
+1 MTDANEIIHALRL
-14 WFQPGDVFEVR
+14 WFQAGDVFEVR
-25 VLDAISADYR
+25 VLDAVSADYR

-116 SSSNAEHDFALAKAR
+116 SSSNAEHEFALAKAR

-209 SIPERPHRMARIL
+209 SIPERPHRMAKLL
-222 EEPQDIVPVS
+222 EAPDNLQAVS
-232 RKQMQDIVSYQ
+232 ETQLLDVAVWD
-243 SEDTQTDVPDD
+243 DTDSGYLGNSTTSSD
-254 EWKHTMPAFD
+254 FN
-264 LDSWIAQYCPEL
+264 LDSWITQYCPEL

-341 RREEAS
+341 RREEAN
-347 SDVDLSGILKRKP
+347 SDVDLSGILKPNRIEKQEKEAPLFPNPGPVPDKLLSIPGFIDDVVKLSMQSAPYPNRVLSFTGALALLAFLVGRKVQDKRDNRSNIYLIALADSGTGKDHP
-360 EVEIVL
+360 RKVNFNIAFRAGVAGAIGDAFASGEGLEDAL
-366 PPEPEIFRPWR
+366 FMHPSMLFQADEFDCIFNT
-377 EISSSDIREMLK
+377 LK
-389 GTYLGELTSI
+389 YSKDNRAESI
-399 YSCVTRPPLPV
+399 N
-410 EASLLKAIVTVACCL
+410 EKLLK
-425 TGEASVEELQRRN
+425 
-438 GTLGGLR
+438 
-445 LIGADRAKLK
+445 
-455 INTAGGQVCNVY
+455 
-467 AMLVANS
+467 
-474 ASGKDIGNLIGKFA
+474 
-488 RMNNPSIRLT
+488 
-498 DGDPVM
+498 
-504 PDWNLGTSAS
+504 
-514 AEGLA
+514 
-519 KVLTRKPN
+519 
-527 GLLVISEMANWLDP
+527 
-541 HHWQNK
+541 
-547 ATSFLTEAF
+547 
-556 GQGYYDQNF
+556 
-565 SDRGRCVSSRSVDY
+565 
-579 CCPNIIANIQPR
+579 
-591 VFGELADIQNI
+591 
-602 YTGFLGRF
+602 
-610 IFAVMPEFYGNPA
+610 FYGASNTIYP
-623 RFDSADLL
+623 
-631 EQMRVIVDIFLR
+631 LR
-643 KKGVVEVEEEYADE
+643 KKASAKKKDGTVHEIAHIVNPNLVLLGTAIPQYFYESLSRRVLENGLVARCIIVEAGKRGEAGNPQPITPSDSLIRAATYLANLDVNGNLTNEYPKPLIITETPEATAALREVQQECDRRYNFYEAQNEGAAKALWARAHEKVCKLAMLHGISSNVYNPLITEKSVRWAWKFIDHLTRRMLYMADSYVYENVFDEKCQKVIRMLREHGGRIKHAKLLNRFHDSLDNLKKVVETLME
-657 IQKVF
+657 Q
-662 LGKCDPK
+662 
-669 LNPSWRRLCCEYYPR
+669 
-684 FMVMLSVN
+684 
-692 HGIKSQ
+692 GI
-698 GESVIITDEA
+698 
-708 KSKARML
+708 L
-715 TLWFFAQAEK
+715 TY
-725 VLGDIMDCDSRSREM
+725 EM
-740 EQKLK
+740 EATKTRPSK
-745 RIFEIIRDQDRGDG
+745 VY
-759 VLTSTISHCA
+759 VL
-769 SGSGTTSSDRCKL
+769 L
-782 LAELIERGWISQ
+782 E
-794 ENNRFMVLNPPPGM
+794 
-808 GKTKLRKK
+808 

>member
-1 MTDANEITHALRL
+1 MTDANEIIHALRL
-14 WFQPGDVFEVR
+14 WFQAGDVFEVR
-25 VLDAISADYR
+25 VLDAVSADYR

-116 SSSNAEHDFALAKAR
+116 SSSNSEHDFALAKAR

-161 LPADDGELVRR
+161 LPANDGELVRR

-209 SIPERPHRMARIL
+209 SIPERPHRMAKLL
-222 EEPQDIVPVS
+222 EAPDNLQAVS
-232 RKQMQDIVSYQ
+232 
-243 SEDTQTDVPDD
+243 ETQLLDVAAWDNTDSGYLGNSTTSSD
-254 EWKHTMPAFD
+254 FN

-341 RREEAS
+341 RREEAN
-347 SDVDLSGILKRKP
+347 SDVDLSGILKPNRIEKQ
-360 EVEIVL
+360 EKEA
-366 PPEPEIFRPWR
+366 
-377 EISSSDIREMLK
+377 
-389 GTYLGELTSI
+389 
-399 YSCVTRPPLPV
+399 PLFP
-410 EASLLKAIVTVACCL
+410 C
-425 TGEASVEELQRRN
+425 
-438 GTLGGLR
+438 
-445 LIGADRAKLK
+445 
-455 INTAGGQVCNVY
+455 
-467 AMLVANS
+467 
-474 ASGKDIGNLIGKFA
+474 
-488 RMNNPSIRLT
+488 
-498 DGDPVM
+498 
-504 PDWNLGTSAS
+504 
-514 AEGLA
+514 
-519 KVLTRKPN
+519 
-527 GLLVISEMANWLDP
+527 
-541 HHWQNK
+541 
-547 ATSFLTEAF
+547 
-556 GQGYYDQNF
+556 
-565 SDRGRCVSSRSVDY
+565 
-579 CCPNIIANIQPR
+579 
-591 VFGELADIQNI
+591 
-602 YTGFLGRF
+602 
-610 IFAVMPEFYGNPA
+610 
-623 RFDSADLL
+623 
-631 EQMRVIVDIFLR
+631 
-643 KKGVVEVEEEYADE
+643 
-657 IQKVF
+657 
-662 LGKCDPK
+662 
-669 LNPSWRRLCCEYYPR
+669 
-684 FMVMLSVN
+684 
-692 HGIKSQ
+692 
-698 GESVIITDEA
+698 
-708 KSKARML
+708 
-715 TLWFFAQAEK
+715 
-725 VLGDIMDCDSRSREM
+725 
-740 EQKLK
+740 
-745 RIFEIIRDQDRGDG
+745 
-759 VLTSTISHCA
+759 
-769 SGSGTTSSDRCKL
+769 
-782 LAELIERGWISQ
+782 
-794 ENNRFMVLNPPPGM
+794 
-808 GKTKLRKK
+808 

>member
-1 MTDANEITHALRL
+1 MTDANEIIHALRL
-14 WFQPGDVFEVR
+14 WFQAGDVFEVR
-25 VLDAISADYR
+25 VLDAVSADYR

-116 SSSNAEHDFALAKAR
+116 SSSNAEHESALAKAR

-161 LPADDGELVRR
+161 LPANDGELVRR

-194 ARIWRLPGTM
+194 ARIWRIPGTM

-222 EEPQDIVPVS
+222 DEPQDIVSVS
-232 RKQMQDIVSYQ
+232 REQMQDIVSYQ
-243 SEDTQTDVPDD
+243 SEDTQTDSPDD

-341 RREEAS
+341 RREEAN
-347 SDVDLSGILKRKP
+347 SDVDLSVILKPNRIEKQEKEAPLFPNPGPVPDKLLSIPGFIDDVVKLSMQSAPYPNRVLSFTGALALLAFLVGRKVQDKRDNRSNIYLIALADSGTGKDHP
-360 EVEIVL
+360 RKVNFNIAFRAGVAGAIGDAFASGEGLEDAL
-366 PPEPEIFRPWR
+366 FMHPSMLFQADEFDCIFNT
-377 EISSSDIREMLK
+377 LK
-389 GTYLGELTSI
+389 YSKDNRAESI
-399 YSCVTRPPLPV
+399 N
-410 EASLLKAIVTVACCL
+410 EKLLK
-425 TGEASVEELQRRN
+425 
-438 GTLGGLR
+438 
-445 LIGADRAKLK
+445 
-455 INTAGGQVCNVY
+455 
-467 AMLVANS
+467 
-474 ASGKDIGNLIGKFA
+474 
-488 RMNNPSIRLT
+488 
-498 DGDPVM
+498 
-504 PDWNLGTSAS
+504 
-514 AEGLA
+514 
-519 KVLTRKPN
+519 
-527 GLLVISEMANWLDP
+527 
-541 HHWQNK
+541 
-547 ATSFLTEAF
+547 
-556 GQGYYDQNF
+556 
-565 SDRGRCVSSRSVDY
+565 
-579 CCPNIIANIQPR
+579 
-591 VFGELADIQNI
+591 
-602 YTGFLGRF
+602 
-610 IFAVMPEFYGNPA
+610 FYGASNTIYP
-623 RFDSADLL
+623 
-631 EQMRVIVDIFLR
+631 LR
-643 KKGVVEVEEEYADE
+643 KKASAKKKDGTVHEIAHIVNPNLVLLGTAIPQYFYESLSRRVLENGLVARCIIVEAGKRGEAGNPQPITPSDSLIRAATYLANLDVNGNLTNEYPKPLIITETPEATAALREVQLECDRRYNFYE
-657 IQKVF
+657 AQNEGAAKALWARAHEKV
-662 LGKCDPK
+662 CK
-669 LNPSWRRLCCEYYPR
+669 LA
-684 FMVMLSVN
+684 ML
-692 HGIKSQ
+692 HGISGNVYNPLITEKSVRWAWKFIDHLTQ
-698 GESVIITDEA
+698 
-708 KSKARML
+708 RML
-715 TLWFFAQAEK
+715 YMADRYVYENIFDEK
-725 VLGDIMDCDSRSREM
+725 CQRAIR
-740 EQKLK
+740 KLQEHGG
-745 RIFEIIRDQDRGDG
+745 R
-759 VLTSTISHCA
+759 LPHS
-769 SGSGTTSSDRCKL
+769 KL
-782 LAELIERGWISQ
+782 LRLLHESADSMKKIAETLQ
-794 ENNRFMVLNPPPGM
+794 EKGTVQVEYDSSVRPAAKIYRLVE
-808 GKTKLRKK
+808 

>member
-14 WFQPGDVFEVR
+14 WFQAGDVFEVR
-25 VLDAISADYR
+25 VLDAVSADYR

-103 LLIDCDPR
+103 LLIDCDPK

-116 SSSNAEHDFALAKAR
+116 SSTKAEHESALAKAR

-222 EEPQDIVPVS
+222 EEPQDIVSVS
-232 RKQMQDIVSYQ
+232 REQMQDIVSYQ

-341 RREEAS
+341 RREEAN
-347 SDVDLSGILKRKP
+347 SDVDLSGILKPNRIEKQEKEAPLFPNPGPVPDKLLSIPGFIDDVVKLSMQSAPYPNRVLSFTGALALLAFLVGRKVQDKRDNRSNIYLIALADSGTGKDHP
-360 EVEIVL
+360 RKVNFNIAFRAGVAGAIGDAFASGEGLEDAL
-366 PPEPEIFRPWR
+366 FMHPSMLFQADEFDCIFNT
-377 EISSSDIREMLK
+377 LK
-389 GTYLGELTSI
+389 YSKDNRAESI
-399 YSCVTRPPLPV
+399 N
-410 EASLLKAIVTVACCL
+410 EKLLK
-425 TGEASVEELQRRN
+425 
-438 GTLGGLR
+438 
-445 LIGADRAKLK
+445 
-455 INTAGGQVCNVY
+455 
-467 AMLVANS
+467 
-474 ASGKDIGNLIGKFA
+474 
-488 RMNNPSIRLT
+488 
-498 DGDPVM
+498 
-504 PDWNLGTSAS
+504 
-514 AEGLA
+514 
-519 KVLTRKPN
+519 
-527 GLLVISEMANWLDP
+527 
-541 HHWQNK
+541 
-547 ATSFLTEAF
+547 
-556 GQGYYDQNF
+556 
-565 SDRGRCVSSRSVDY
+565 
-579 CCPNIIANIQPR
+579 
-591 VFGELADIQNI
+591 
-602 YTGFLGRF
+602 
-610 IFAVMPEFYGNPA
+610 FYGASNTIYP
-623 RFDSADLL
+623 
-631 EQMRVIVDIFLR
+631 LR
-643 KKGVVEVEEEYADE
+643 KKASAKKKDGTVHEIAHIVNPNLVLLGTAIPQYFYESLSRRVLENGLVARCIIVEAGKRGEAGNPQPITPSDSLIRAATYLANLDVNGNLTNEYPKPLIITETPEATAALREVQQECDRRYNFYE
-657 IQKVF
+657 AQNEGAAKALWARAHEKV
-662 LGKCDPK
+662 CK
-669 LNPSWRRLCCEYYPR
+669 LA
-684 FMVMLSVN
+684 ML
-692 HGIKSQ
+692 HGISSNVYNPLITEKSVRWAWKFIDHLTQ
-698 GESVIITDEA
+698 
-708 KSKARML
+708 RML
-715 TLWFFAQAEK
+715 YMADRYVYENIFDEK
-725 VLGDIMDCDSRSREM
+725 CQRAIR
-740 EQKLK
+740 KLQEHGG
-745 RIFEIIRDQDRGDG
+745 R
-759 VLTSTISHCA
+759 LPHS
-769 SGSGTTSSDRCKL
+769 KL
-782 LAELIERGWISQ
+782 LRLLHESADSMKKIAETLQ
-794 ENNRFMVLNPPPGM
+794 EKGTVQVEYDSSVRPAAKIYRLVE
-808 GKTKLRKK
+808 

>member
-14 WFQPGDVFEVR
+14 WFQAGDVFEVR
-25 VLDAISADYR
+25 VLDAVSADYR

-116 SSSNAEHDFALAKAR
+116 SSSNSEHESALAKAR

-143 DPIMTDS
+143 DPIMNDS

-222 EEPQDIVPVS
+222 EEPQDIVSVS
-232 RKQMQDIVSYQ
+232 REKMQDIVSYQ

-341 RREEAS
+341 RREEAN
-347 SDVDLSGILKRKP
+347 SDVDLSGILKPNRIEKQEKEAPLFPNPGPVPDKLLSIPGFIDDVVKLSMQSAPYPNRVLSFTGALALLAFLVGRKVQDKRDNRSNIYLIALADSGTGKDHP
-360 EVEIVL
+360 RKVNFNIAFRAGVAGAIGDAFASGEGLEDAL
-366 PPEPEIFRPWR
+366 FMHPSMLFQADEFDCIFNT
-377 EISSSDIREMLK
+377 LK
-389 GTYLGELTSI
+389 YSKDNRAESI
-399 YSCVTRPPLPV
+399 N
-410 EASLLKAIVTVACCL
+410 EKLLK
-425 TGEASVEELQRRN
+425 
-438 GTLGGLR
+438 
-445 LIGADRAKLK
+445 
-455 INTAGGQVCNVY
+455 
-467 AMLVANS
+467 
-474 ASGKDIGNLIGKFA
+474 
-488 RMNNPSIRLT
+488 
-498 DGDPVM
+498 
-504 PDWNLGTSAS
+504 
-514 AEGLA
+514 
-519 KVLTRKPN
+519 
-527 GLLVISEMANWLDP
+527 
-541 HHWQNK
+541 
-547 ATSFLTEAF
+547 
-556 GQGYYDQNF
+556 
-565 SDRGRCVSSRSVDY
+565 
-579 CCPNIIANIQPR
+579 
-591 VFGELADIQNI
+591 
-602 YTGFLGRF
+602 
-610 IFAVMPEFYGNPA
+610 FYGASNTIYP
-623 RFDSADLL
+623 
-631 EQMRVIVDIFLR
+631 LR
-643 KKGVVEVEEEYADE
+643 KKASAKKKDGTVHEIAHIVNPNLVLLGTAIPQYFYESLSRRVLENGLVARCIIVEAGKRGEAGNPQPITPSDSLIRAATYLANLDVNGNLTNEYPKPLIITETPEATAALREVQQECDRRYNFYEAQNEGAAKALWARAHEKVCKLAMLHGISGNVYNPLITEKSVRWAWKFIDHLTRRMLYMADSYVYENVFDEKCQKVIRMLREHGGRIKHAKLLNRFHDSLDNLKKVVETLME
-657 IQKVF
+657 Q
-662 LGKCDPK
+662 
-669 LNPSWRRLCCEYYPR
+669 
-684 FMVMLSVN
+684 
-692 HGIKSQ
+692 GI
-698 GESVIITDEA
+698 
-708 KSKARML
+708 L
-715 TLWFFAQAEK
+715 TY
-725 VLGDIMDCDSRSREM
+725 EM
-740 EQKLK
+740 EATKTRPSK
-745 RIFEIIRDQDRGDG
+745 VY
-759 VLTSTISHCA
+759 VL
-769 SGSGTTSSDRCKL
+769 L
-782 LAELIERGWISQ
+782 E
-794 ENNRFMVLNPPPGM
+794 
-808 GKTKLRKK
+808 

>member
-14 WFQPGDVFEVR
+14 WFQAGDVFEVR
-25 VLDAISADYR
+25 VLDAVSADYR

-116 SSSNAEHDFALAKAR
+116 SSSNSEHESALAKAR

-161 LPADDGELVRR
+161 LPANDGELVRR

-222 EEPQDIVPVS
+222 EEPQDIVSVS
-232 RKQMQDIVSYQ
+232 REQMQDIVSHQ

-254 EWKHTMPAFD
+254 DWKHTMPAFD

-297 AHTNKSAVLIQ
+297 AHANKSAVLIQ

-341 RREEAS
+341 RREEAN
-347 SDVDLSGILKRKP
+347 SDVDLSGILKPNRIEKQEKEAPLFPNPGPVPDKLLSIPGFIDDVVKLSMQSAPYPNRVLSFTGALALLAFLVGRKVQDKRDNRSNIYLIALADSGTGKDHP
-360 EVEIVL
+360 RKVNFNIAFRAGVAGAIGDAFASGEGLEDAL
-366 PPEPEIFRPWR
+366 FMHPSMLFQADEFDCIFNT
-377 EISSSDIREMLK
+377 LK
-389 GTYLGELTSI
+389 YSKDNRAESI
-399 YSCVTRPPLPV
+399 N
-410 EASLLKAIVTVACCL
+410 EKLLK
-425 TGEASVEELQRRN
+425 
-438 GTLGGLR
+438 
-445 LIGADRAKLK
+445 
-455 INTAGGQVCNVY
+455 
-467 AMLVANS
+467 
-474 ASGKDIGNLIGKFA
+474 
-488 RMNNPSIRLT
+488 
-498 DGDPVM
+498 
-504 PDWNLGTSAS
+504 
-514 AEGLA
+514 
-519 KVLTRKPN
+519 
-527 GLLVISEMANWLDP
+527 
-541 HHWQNK
+541 
-547 ATSFLTEAF
+547 
-556 GQGYYDQNF
+556 
-565 SDRGRCVSSRSVDY
+565 
-579 CCPNIIANIQPR
+579 
-591 VFGELADIQNI
+591 
-602 YTGFLGRF
+602 
-610 IFAVMPEFYGNPA
+610 FYGASNTIYP
-623 RFDSADLL
+623 
-631 EQMRVIVDIFLR
+631 LR
-643 KKGVVEVEEEYADE
+643 KKASAKKKDGTVHEIAHIVNPNLVLLGTAIPQYFYESLSRRVLENGLVARCIIVEAGKRGEAGNPQPITPSDSLIRAATYLANLDVNGNLTNEYPKPLIITETPEATAALREVQQECDRRYNFYE
-657 IQKVF
+657 AQNEGAAKALWARAHEKV
-662 LGKCDPK
+662 CK
-669 LNPSWRRLCCEYYPR
+669 LA
-684 FMVMLSVN
+684 ML
-692 HGIKSQ
+692 HGISGNVYNPLITEKSVRWAWKFIDHLTQ
-698 GESVIITDEA
+698 
-708 KSKARML
+708 RML
-715 TLWFFAQAEK
+715 YMADRYVYENIFDEK
-725 VLGDIMDCDSRSREM
+725 CQRAIR
-740 EQKLK
+740 KLQEHGG
-745 RIFEIIRDQDRGDG
+745 R
-759 VLTSTISHCA
+759 LPHS
-769 SGSGTTSSDRCKL
+769 KL
-782 LAELIERGWISQ
+782 LRLLHESADSMKKIAETLQ
-794 ENNRFMVLNPPPGM
+794 EKGTVQVEYDSSVRPAAKIYRLVE
-808 GKTKLRKK
+808 

>member
-1 MTDANEITHALRL
+1 MTDANEIIHALRL
-14 WFQPGDVFEVR
+14 WFQAGDVFEVR
-25 VLDAISADYR
+25 VLDAVSADYR

-116 SSSNAEHDFALAKAR
+116 SSSNAEHESALAKAR
-131 EIRDGLSSLGWA
+131 EIRDGLSSLGWP

-222 EEPQDIVPVS
+222 DEPQDIVSVS
-232 RKQMQDIVSYQ
+232 REQMQDIVSCQ

-341 RREEAS
+341 RREEAN
-347 SDVDLSGILKRKP
+347 SDVDLSGILKPNRIEKQEKEAPLFPNPGPVPDKLLSIPGFIDDVVKLSMQSAPYPNRVLSFTGALALLAFLVGRKVQDKRDNRSNIYLIALADSGTGKDHP
-360 EVEIVL
+360 RKVNFNIAFRAGVAGAIGDAFASGEGLEDAL
-366 PPEPEIFRPWR
+366 FMHPSMLFQADEFDCIFNT
-377 EISSSDIREMLK
+377 LK
-389 GTYLGELTSI
+389 YSKDNRAESI
-399 YSCVTRPPLPV
+399 N
-410 EASLLKAIVTVACCL
+410 EKLLK
-425 TGEASVEELQRRN
+425 
-438 GTLGGLR
+438 
-445 LIGADRAKLK
+445 
-455 INTAGGQVCNVY
+455 
-467 AMLVANS
+467 
-474 ASGKDIGNLIGKFA
+474 
-488 RMNNPSIRLT
+488 
-498 DGDPVM
+498 
-504 PDWNLGTSAS
+504 
-514 AEGLA
+514 
-519 KVLTRKPN
+519 
-527 GLLVISEMANWLDP
+527 
-541 HHWQNK
+541 
-547 ATSFLTEAF
+547 
-556 GQGYYDQNF
+556 
-565 SDRGRCVSSRSVDY
+565 
-579 CCPNIIANIQPR
+579 
-591 VFGELADIQNI
+591 
-602 YTGFLGRF
+602 
-610 IFAVMPEFYGNPA
+610 FYGASNTIYP
-623 RFDSADLL
+623 
-631 EQMRVIVDIFLR
+631 LR
-643 KKGVVEVEEEYADE
+643 KKASAKKKDGTVHEIAHIVNPNLVLLGTAIPQYFYESLSRRVLENGLVARCIIVEAGKRGEAGNPQPITPSDSLIRAATYLANLDVNGNLTNEYPKPLIITETPEATAALREVQQECDRRYNFYE
-657 IQKVF
+657 AQNEGAAKALWARAHEKV
-662 LGKCDPK
+662 CK
-669 LNPSWRRLCCEYYPR
+669 LA
-684 FMVMLSVN
+684 ML
-692 HGIKSQ
+692 HGISSNVYNPLITEKSVRWAWKFIDHLTQ
-698 GESVIITDEA
+698 
-708 KSKARML
+708 RML
-715 TLWFFAQAEK
+715 YMADRYVYENIFDEK
-725 VLGDIMDCDSRSREM
+725 CQRAIR
-740 EQKLK
+740 KLQEHGG
-745 RIFEIIRDQDRGDG
+745 R
-759 VLTSTISHCA
+759 LPHS
-769 SGSGTTSSDRCKL
+769 KL
-782 LAELIERGWISQ
+782 LRLLHESADSMKKIAETLQ
-794 ENNRFMVLNPPPGM
+794 EKGTVQVEYDSSVRPAAKIYRLVE
-808 GKTKLRKK
+808 

>member
-14 WFQPGDVFEVR
+14 WFQAGDVFEVR
-25 VLDAISADYR
+25 VLDAVSADYR

-111 RASGV
+111 RAAGV
-116 SSSNAEHDFALAKAR
+116 SSSNSEHESALAKAR

-143 DPIMTDS
+143 DPITTDS

-222 EEPQDIVPVS
+222 EEPQDIVSVS
-232 RKQMQDIVSYQ
+232 REKMQDIVSYQ

-254 EWKHTMPAFD
+254 DWKHTMPAFD

-297 AHTNKSAVLIQ
+297 VHTNKSAVLIQ

-341 RREEAS
+341 RREEAN
-347 SDVDLSGILKRKP
+347 SDVDLSGILKPNRIEKQEKEAPLFPNPGPVPDKLLSIPGFIDDVVKLSMQSAPYPNRVLSFTGALALLAFLVGRKVQDKRDNRSNIYLIALADSGTGKDHP
-360 EVEIVL
+360 RKVNFNIAFRAGVAGAIGDAFASGEGLEDAL
-366 PPEPEIFRPWR
+366 FMHPSMLFQADEFDCIFNT
-377 EISSSDIREMLK
+377 LK
-389 GTYLGELTSI
+389 YSKDNRAESI
-399 YSCVTRPPLPV
+399 N
-410 EASLLKAIVTVACCL
+410 EKLLK
-425 TGEASVEELQRRN
+425 
-438 GTLGGLR
+438 
-445 LIGADRAKLK
+445 
-455 INTAGGQVCNVY
+455 
-467 AMLVANS
+467 
-474 ASGKDIGNLIGKFA
+474 
-488 RMNNPSIRLT
+488 
-498 DGDPVM
+498 
-504 PDWNLGTSAS
+504 
-514 AEGLA
+514 
-519 KVLTRKPN
+519 
-527 GLLVISEMANWLDP
+527 
-541 HHWQNK
+541 
-547 ATSFLTEAF
+547 
-556 GQGYYDQNF
+556 
-565 SDRGRCVSSRSVDY
+565 
-579 CCPNIIANIQPR
+579 
-591 VFGELADIQNI
+591 
-602 YTGFLGRF
+602 
-610 IFAVMPEFYGNPA
+610 FYGASNTIY
-623 RFDSADLL
+623 L
-631 EQMRVIVDIFLR
+631 LR
-643 KKGVVEVEEEYADE
+643 KKASAKKKDGTVHEIAHIVNPNLVLLGTAIPQYFYESLSRRVLENGLVARCIIVEAGKRGEAGNPQPITPSDSLIRAATYLANLDVNGNLTNEYPKPLIITETPEATAALREVQQECDRRYNFYEAQNEGAAKALWARAHEKVCKLAMLHGISGNVYNPLITEKSVRWAWKFIDHLTQRMLYMADSYVYENVFDEKCQKVIRMLREHGGRIKHAKLLNRFHDSLDNLKKVVETLME
-657 IQKVF
+657 Q
-662 LGKCDPK
+662 
-669 LNPSWRRLCCEYYPR
+669 
-684 FMVMLSVN
+684 
-692 HGIKSQ
+692 GI
-698 GESVIITDEA
+698 
-708 KSKARML
+708 L
-715 TLWFFAQAEK
+715 TY
-725 VLGDIMDCDSRSREM
+725 EM
-740 EQKLK
+740 EATKTRPSK
-745 RIFEIIRDQDRGDG
+745 VY
-759 VLTSTISHCA
+759 VL
-769 SGSGTTSSDRCKL
+769 L
-782 LAELIERGWISQ
+782 E
-794 ENNRFMVLNPPPGM
+794 
-808 GKTKLRKK
+808 

>member
-1 MTDANEITHALRL
+1 MTDANEITHALHL
-14 WFQPGDVFEVR
+14 WFQAGDVFEVR
-25 VLDAISADYR
+25 VLDAVSADYR

-116 SSSNAEHDFALAKAR
+116 SSSNAEHESALAKAR

-222 EEPQDIVPVS
+222 EEPQDIVSVS
-232 RKQMQDIVSYQ
+232 REQMLDIVSYQ
-243 SEDTQTDVPDD
+243 SEDTQTDGPDD

-341 RREEAS
+341 RREEAN
-347 SDVDLSGILKRKP
+347 SDVDLSGILKPNRIEKQEKEAPLFPNPGPVPDKLLSIPGFIDDVVKLSMQSAPYPNRVLSFTGALALLAFLVGRKVQDKRDNRSNIYLIALADSGTGKDHP
-360 EVEIVL
+360 RKVNFNIAFRAGVAGAIGDAFASGEGLEDAL
-366 PPEPEIFRPWR
+366 FMHPSMLFQADEFDCIFNT
-377 EISSSDIREMLK
+377 LK
-389 GTYLGELTSI
+389 YSKDNRAESI
-399 YSCVTRPPLPV
+399 N
-410 EASLLKAIVTVACCL
+410 EKLLK
-425 TGEASVEELQRRN
+425 
-438 GTLGGLR
+438 
-445 LIGADRAKLK
+445 
-455 INTAGGQVCNVY
+455 
-467 AMLVANS
+467 
-474 ASGKDIGNLIGKFA
+474 
-488 RMNNPSIRLT
+488 
-498 DGDPVM
+498 
-504 PDWNLGTSAS
+504 
-514 AEGLA
+514 
-519 KVLTRKPN
+519 
-527 GLLVISEMANWLDP
+527 
-541 HHWQNK
+541 
-547 ATSFLTEAF
+547 
-556 GQGYYDQNF
+556 
-565 SDRGRCVSSRSVDY
+565 
-579 CCPNIIANIQPR
+579 
-591 VFGELADIQNI
+591 
-602 YTGFLGRF
+602 
-610 IFAVMPEFYGNPA
+610 FYGASNTIYP
-623 RFDSADLL
+623 
-631 EQMRVIVDIFLR
+631 LR
-643 KKGVVEVEEEYADE
+643 KKASAKRKDGTVHEIAHIVNPNLVLLGTAIPQYFYESLSRRVLENGLVARCVIVEAGKRGEAGNPQPITPSDSLIRAATYLANLDVNGNLTNEYPKPLIITETPEATAALREVQQECDRRYNFYE
-657 IQKVF
+657 AQNEGAAKALWARAHEKV
-662 LGKCDPK
+662 CK
-669 LNPSWRRLCCEYYPR
+669 LA
-684 FMVMLSVN
+684 ML
-692 HGIKSQ
+692 HGISGNVYNPLITEKSVRWAWKFIDHLTQ
-698 GESVIITDEA
+698 
-708 KSKARML
+708 RML
-715 TLWFFAQAEK
+715 YMADRYVYENIFDEK
-725 VLGDIMDCDSRSREM
+725 CQRAIR
-740 EQKLK
+740 KLQEHGG
-745 RIFEIIRDQDRGDG
+745 R
-759 VLTSTISHCA
+759 LSH
-769 SGSGTTSSDRCKL
+769 SKL
-782 LAELIERGWISQ
+782 LRLLHESADSMKKIAETLQ
-794 ENNRFMVLNPPPGM
+794 EKGTVQVEYDSSVRPAAKIYRLVE
-808 GKTKLRKK
+808 

>member
-1 MTDANEITHALRL
+1 MTDANEIIHALRL
-14 WFQPGDVFEVR
+14 WFQAGDVFEVR
-25 VLDAISADYR
+25 VLDAVSADYR

-116 SSSNAEHDFALAKAR
+116 SSSNSEHESALVKAR

-194 ARIWRLPGTM
+194 ARIWRIPGTM

-222 EEPQDIVPVS
+222 DEPQDIVSVS
-232 RKQMQDIVSYQ
+232 REQMQDIVSYQ

-264 LDSWIAQYCPEL
+264 LDSWITQYCPEL

-341 RREEAS
+341 RREEAN
-347 SDVDLSGILKRKP
+347 SDVDLSGILKPNRIEKQEKEAPLFPNPGPVPDKLLSIPGFIDDVVKLSMQSAPYPNRVLSFTGALALLAFLVGRKVQDKRDNRSNIYLIALADSGTGKDHP
-360 EVEIVL
+360 RKVNFNIAFRAGVAGAIGDAFASGEGLEDAL
-366 PPEPEIFRPWR
+366 FMHPSMLFQADEFDCIFNT
-377 EISSSDIREMLK
+377 LK
-389 GTYLGELTSI
+389 YSKDNRAESI
-399 YSCVTRPPLPV
+399 N
-410 EASLLKAIVTVACCL
+410 EKLLK
-425 TGEASVEELQRRN
+425 
-438 GTLGGLR
+438 
-445 LIGADRAKLK
+445 
-455 INTAGGQVCNVY
+455 
-467 AMLVANS
+467 
-474 ASGKDIGNLIGKFA
+474 
-488 RMNNPSIRLT
+488 
-498 DGDPVM
+498 
-504 PDWNLGTSAS
+504 
-514 AEGLA
+514 
-519 KVLTRKPN
+519 
-527 GLLVISEMANWLDP
+527 
-541 HHWQNK
+541 
-547 ATSFLTEAF
+547 
-556 GQGYYDQNF
+556 
-565 SDRGRCVSSRSVDY
+565 
-579 CCPNIIANIQPR
+579 
-591 VFGELADIQNI
+591 
-602 YTGFLGRF
+602 
-610 IFAVMPEFYGNPA
+610 FYGASNTIYP
-623 RFDSADLL
+623 
-631 EQMRVIVDIFLR
+631 LR
-643 KKGVVEVEEEYADE
+643 KKASAKKKDGTVHEIAHIVNPNLVLLGTAIPQYFYESLSRRVLENGLVARCIIVEAGKRGEAGNPQPITPSDSLIRAATYLANLDVNGNLTNEYPKPLIITETPEATAALREVQQECDRRYNFYE
-657 IQKVF
+657 AQNEGAAKALWARAHEKV
-662 LGKCDPK
+662 CK
-669 LNPSWRRLCCEYYPR
+669 LA
-684 FMVMLSVN
+684 ML
-692 HGIKSQ
+692 HGISGNVYNPLITEKSVRWAWKFIDHLTQ
-698 GESVIITDEA
+698 
-708 KSKARML
+708 RML
-715 TLWFFAQAEK
+715 YMADRYVYENIFDEK
-725 VLGDIMDCDSRSREM
+725 CQRAIR
-740 EQKLK
+740 KLQEHGG
-745 RIFEIIRDQDRGDG
+745 R
-759 VLTSTISHCA
+759 LPHS
-769 SGSGTTSSDRCKL
+769 KL
-782 LAELIERGWISQ
+782 LRLLHESADSMKKIAETLQ
-794 ENNRFMVLNPPPGM
+794 EKGTVQVEYDSSVRPAAKIYRLVE
-808 GKTKLRKK
+808 

>member
-1 MTDANEITHALRL
+1 MTDANEIIHALRL
-14 WFQPGDVFEVR
+14 WFQAGDVFEVR
-25 VLDAISADYR
+25 VLDAVSADYR

-131 EIRDGLSSLGWA
+131 EIRDGLSSLGWP

-222 EEPQDIVPVS
+222 DEPQDIVSVS
-232 RKQMQDIVSYQ
+232 REQMHDIVSYQ

-341 RREEAS
+341 RREEAN
-347 SDVDLSGILKRKP
+347 SDVDLSGILKPNRIEKQEKEAPLFPNPGPVPDKLLSIPGFIDDVVKLSMQSAPYPNRVLSFTGALALLAFLVGRKVQDKRDNRSNIYLIALADSGTGKDHP
-360 EVEIVL
+360 RKVNFNIAFRAGVAGAIGDAFASGEGLEDAL
-366 PPEPEIFRPWR
+366 FMHPSMLFQADEFDCIFNT
-377 EISSSDIREMLK
+377 LK
-389 GTYLGELTSI
+389 YSKDNRAESI
-399 YSCVTRPPLPV
+399 N
-410 EASLLKAIVTVACCL
+410 EKLLK
-425 TGEASVEELQRRN
+425 
-438 GTLGGLR
+438 
-445 LIGADRAKLK
+445 
-455 INTAGGQVCNVY
+455 
-467 AMLVANS
+467 
-474 ASGKDIGNLIGKFA
+474 
-488 RMNNPSIRLT
+488 
-498 DGDPVM
+498 
-504 PDWNLGTSAS
+504 
-514 AEGLA
+514 
-519 KVLTRKPN
+519 
-527 GLLVISEMANWLDP
+527 
-541 HHWQNK
+541 
-547 ATSFLTEAF
+547 
-556 GQGYYDQNF
+556 
-565 SDRGRCVSSRSVDY
+565 
-579 CCPNIIANIQPR
+579 
-591 VFGELADIQNI
+591 
-602 YTGFLGRF
+602 
-610 IFAVMPEFYGNPA
+610 FYGASNTIYP
-623 RFDSADLL
+623 
-631 EQMRVIVDIFLR
+631 LR
-643 KKGVVEVEEEYADE
+643 KKASAKKKDGTVHEIAHIVNPNLVLLGTAIPQYFYESLSRRVLENGLVARCIIVEAGKRGEAGNPQPITPSDSLIRAATYLANLDVNGNLTNEYPKPLIITETPEATAALREVQQECDRRYNFYE
-657 IQKVF
+657 AQNEGAAKALWARAHEKV
-662 LGKCDPK
+662 CK
-669 LNPSWRRLCCEYYPR
+669 LA
-684 FMVMLSVN
+684 ML
-692 HGIKSQ
+692 HGISSNVYNPLISEKSVRWAWKFIDHLTQ
-698 GESVIITDEA
+698 
-708 KSKARML
+708 RML
-715 TLWFFAQAEK
+715 YMADRYVYENIFDEK
-725 VLGDIMDCDSRSREM
+725 CQRAIR
-740 EQKLK
+740 KLQEHGG
-745 RIFEIIRDQDRGDG
+745 R
-759 VLTSTISHCA
+759 LSH
-769 SGSGTTSSDRCKL
+769 SKL
-782 LAELIERGWISQ
+782 LRLLHESADSMKKIAETLQ
-794 ENNRFMVLNPPPGM
+794 EKGTVQVEYDSSVRPAAKIYRLVE
-808 GKTKLRKK
+808 

>member
-14 WFQPGDVFEVR
+14 WFQAGDVFEVR
-25 VLDAISADYR
+25 VLDAVSADYR

-116 SSSNAEHDFALAKAR
+116 SSSNAEHESALAKAR

-222 EEPQDIVPVS
+222 EEPQDIGSVS
-232 RKQMQDIVSYQ
+232 LEQMQDIVSYQ
-243 SEDTQTDVPDD
+243 NEDPQTDVPDD

-281 WKGGRK
+281 WRGGRK

-341 RREEAS
+341 RREEAN
-347 SDVDLSGILKRKP
+347 SDVDLSGILKPNRIEKQEKEAPLFPNPGPVPDKLLSIPGFIDDVVKLSMQSAPYPNRVLSFTGALALLAFLVGRKVQDKRDNRSNIYLIALADSGTGKDHP
-360 EVEIVL
+360 RKVNFNIAFRAGVAGAIGDAFASGEGLEDAL
-366 PPEPEIFRPWR
+366 FMHPSMLFQADEFDCIFNT
-377 EISSSDIREMLK
+377 LK
-389 GTYLGELTSI
+389 YSKDNRAESI
-399 YSCVTRPPLPV
+399 N
-410 EASLLKAIVTVACCL
+410 EKLLK
-425 TGEASVEELQRRN
+425 
-438 GTLGGLR
+438 
-445 LIGADRAKLK
+445 
-455 INTAGGQVCNVY
+455 
-467 AMLVANS
+467 
-474 ASGKDIGNLIGKFA
+474 
-488 RMNNPSIRLT
+488 
-498 DGDPVM
+498 
-504 PDWNLGTSAS
+504 
-514 AEGLA
+514 
-519 KVLTRKPN
+519 
-527 GLLVISEMANWLDP
+527 
-541 HHWQNK
+541 
-547 ATSFLTEAF
+547 
-556 GQGYYDQNF
+556 
-565 SDRGRCVSSRSVDY
+565 
-579 CCPNIIANIQPR
+579 
-591 VFGELADIQNI
+591 
-602 YTGFLGRF
+602 
-610 IFAVMPEFYGNPA
+610 FYGASNTIYP
-623 RFDSADLL
+623 
-631 EQMRVIVDIFLR
+631 LR
-643 KKGVVEVEEEYADE
+643 KKASAKKKDGTVHEIAHIVNPNLVLLGTAIPQYFYESLSRRVLENGLVARCIIVEAGKRGEAGNPQPITPSDSLIRAATYLANLDVNGNLTNEYPKPLIITETPEATAALREVQQECDRRYNFYE
-657 IQKVF
+657 AQNEGAAKALWARAHEKV
-662 LGKCDPK
+662 CK
-669 LNPSWRRLCCEYYPR
+669 LA
-684 FMVMLSVN
+684 ML
-692 HGIKSQ
+692 HGISGNVYNPLITEKSVRWAWKFIDHLTQ
-698 GESVIITDEA
+698 
-708 KSKARML
+708 RML
-715 TLWFFAQAEK
+715 YMADRYVYENIFDEK
-725 VLGDIMDCDSRSREM
+725 CQRAIR
-740 EQKLK
+740 KLQEHGG
-745 RIFEIIRDQDRGDG
+745 R
-759 VLTSTISHCA
+759 LPHS
-769 SGSGTTSSDRCKL
+769 KL
-782 LAELIERGWISQ
+782 LRLLHESADSMKKIAETLQ
-794 ENNRFMVLNPPPGM
+794 EKGTVQVEYDSSVRPAAKIYRLME
-808 GKTKLRKK
+808 